1 MLQLQ
6 RASAGSGKTYTL
18 TKIYIRN
25 FLAKKVNNRY
35 RLRTEAEMRA
45 VHGRILAITFT
56 NKATNEMKQRIVTAL
71 ANLAGLYS
79 QEDEKI
85 DYLSDFIKE
94 FSATKKQVQQA
105 ALLGLNILLHGYS
118 DFQISTIDSF
128 FQSILRTLA
137 VETDRNES
145 YQIELDDNYLSQ
157 VGVDMTL
164 SEVNDNSSRKKSD
177 AKFWIQTLILDM
189 LRNGEGWNPFTKSK
203 NGLYA
208 ELVNFTNLFHSEVF
222 KENVEAELMKYLTSD
237 IDFMEV
243 YRELKRSH
251 KECHEEYKEAYLESR
266 KEILEMLNREG
277 CTFNSLN
284 GRYYGRLWRRESDS
298 DFTDL
303 PIGKVKFEF
312 GNSIMSLEGVDE
324 ENAKILSGSDKK
336 KADALQG
343 LASMLCD
350 HRDLMLEWEILDRFW
365 SATNGKLYYL
375 GLIKSIKE
383 NIRQFREENNIIPLS
398 ETNRILQGIINE
410 DDAPFIYER
419 VGTYIN
425 NYLIDEFQDT
435 SRLQWSNLCPLVS
448 ESLSHEEDYDNLIIG
463 DVKQSIYRFRNA
475 EPMLIQ
481 KDVPERFYCE
491 IRGESVD
498 ENTNWRSNR
507 EIVKFNNSFF
517 YRIAHTL
524 DYERGADES
533 DSTRLKISSLY
544 NNAIQKIKNIDKP
557 GYVEVNFIGDRAN
570 AYEEMGDLVHHLL
583 DKGYEQR
590 DIAFLVNNANHGVRL
605 IDALM
610 AYNADEKNVGK
621 TPISIISEQSLKI
634 SGSSAVKLVVAVL
647 QLIVKGNAKKGLK
660 SDNRRYRKV
669 EMDEFISSYN
679 YIYCNNPDLSATEI
693 IEHYFSDDS
702 NIDVSDILKEVY
714 TVALPALVENIII
727 KVVPEKLRQSDVA
740 FLSAFQDKV
749 LEYCQMYPTDI
760 ASFVRWWN
768 DIGADNSSIS
778 SPEDT
783 DAVQVMTIHK
793 SKGLEFKCVI
803 IPHADWSLDVTK
815 SSTIWVRPKL
825 PKNIEIT
832 DMPPYLPIEMNNAL
846 KDTLY
851 NDDYEQEFDRIIVDQ
866 LNKTYVAFTRAVNEL
881 YIYAPSTKKADT
893 TRIGDYL
900 KRIVPQMYDTK
911 LLDPSEIEFTVK
923 ENDIIIDDSGE
934 LLTYRMGGVTPE
946 DVRKSKDKSDES
958 KSDES
963 ESDDKEKIADYHVN
977 TKTKLLMTDSEK
989 DAEDDNEVS
998 LDNAAEKESKE
1009 SRRRG
1014 RLLHS
1019 IMEQVIVADDLPA
1032 AIRRMKIVGRLK
1044 GKDAD
1049 EVEAFLKAKM
1059 ADEKVAKWFDKDLD
1073 VITERTILCSDDKNR
1088 RPDRI
1093 VVSKEGDLEV
1103 IDYKFGEQLNDN
1115 YNTQQVRRYIKL
1127 LREIKAEDGSPKY
1140 RSVRGYLWYVS
1151 LGIVKPVDSNI
1162 TKRNTDR

>member
-35 RLRTEAEMRA
+35 RLRTEPEMRA

-79 QEDEKI
+79 QDDEKI
-85 DYLSDFIKE
+85 DYLSDFITE
-94 FSATKKQVQQA
+94 FSATKEQVQQA

-118 DFQISTIDSF
+118 DFQISTIDAF

-145 YQIELDDNYLSQ
+145 YQIELDDKYLSQ

-164 SEVNDNSSRKKSD
+164 SEVNDNTGRKKSY
-177 AKFWIQTLILDM
+177 AKFWIQSLILDM
-189 LRNGEGWNPFTKSK
+189 LRDGEGWNPFKKSK

-222 KENVEAELMKYLTSD
+222 KENVEAELMEYLTSD
-237 IDFMEV
+237 VDYMKV
-243 YRELKRSH
+243 YSKLKKSH
-251 KECHEEYKEAYLESR
+251 KDCHEEYKEAYSESR
-266 KEILEMLNREG
+266 TAILEMLKNEG
-277 CTFNSLN
+277 CDFNSLN
-284 GRYYGRLWRRESDS
+284 SKNYGGLWRRQSDS
-298 DFTDL
+298 DFSDV
-303 PIGKVKFEF
+303 PIGKVKFGF
-312 GNSIMSLEGVDE
+312 GKSIMSLEGVDE
-324 ENAKILSGSDKK
+324 EDGVVLLKDYKE

-343 LASMLCD
+343 LAYMLCE

-398 ETNRILQGIINE
+398 ETNRILQGIVNE

-425 NYLIDEFQDT
+425 YYLIDEFQDT

-481 KDVPERFYCE
+481 NDVPERFDCE

-517 YRIAHTL
+517 HRIAHTL
-524 DYERGADES
+524 DCERGADKS

-544 NNAIQKIKNIDKP
+544 SNAIQKIKNIDKP
-557 GYVEVNFIGDRAN
+557 GYVEVNFMGHNAN
-570 AYEEMGDLVHHLL
+570 AYDEMGDLVHRLL
-583 DKGYEQR
+583 DKGYAQK
-590 DIAFLVNNANHGVRL
+590 DIAFLVSNGDHGVAL

-610 AYNADEKNVGK
+610 AYNADEKNAGK
-621 TPISIISEQSLKI
+621 TPISVISEESLKI
-634 SGSSAVKLVVAVL
+634 SSSSAVKLVVAVL
-647 QLIVKGNAKKGLK
+647 QLIVKGNAKKGVK
-660 SDNRRYRKV
+660 TDDRRNSKV

-693 IEHYFSDDS
+693 IERYFSDDS
-702 NIDVSDILKEVY
+702 NIDVSDILKEVH

-740 FLSAFQDKV
+740 FLAAFQDEV
-749 LEYCQMYPTDI
+749 LEYCQMYPADI

-768 DIGADNSSIS
+768 DTGAKKSSIF

-783 DAVQVMTIHK
+783 DAVQIMTIHK

-803 IPHADWSLDVTK
+803 IPYADWSLDVTK
-815 SSTIWVRPKL
+815 PSTIWVRPKL
-825 PKNIEIT
+825 PDNVEISG
-832 DMPPYLPIEMNNAL
+832 MPPYLPIGMNNAL

-851 NDDYEQEFDRIIVDQ
+851 NDDYEQEFDRIVVDQ

-881 YIYAPSTKKADT
+881 YIYAQSTKKAEST
-893 TRIGDYL
+893 LIGDYL

-946 DVRKSKDKSDES
+946 DVKKFKD

-977 TKTKLLMTDSEK
+977 TKTELLVTDSEK
-989 DAEDDNEVS
+989 DAEDDNEVRS
-998 LDNAAEKESKE
+998 DNASEKESKE

-1032 AIRRMKIVGRLK
+1032 AIRRMKIAGRLK
-1044 GKDAD
+1044 GNDAD

-1151 LGIVKPVDSNI
+1151 LGVIKEI
-1162 TKRNTDR
+1162 KLGKTKE

>member
-35 RLRTEAEMRA
+35 RLRTEPEMRA

-79 QEDEKI
+79 QDDEKI
-85 DYLSDFIKE
+85 DYLSDFIEE
-94 FSATKKQVQQA
+94 FSATKEQVQQA

-118 DFQISTIDSF
+118 DFQISTIDAF

-145 YQIELDDNYLSQ
+145 YQIELDDKYLSQ

-164 SEVNDNSSRKKSD
+164 SEVNDNTDRKKSY
-177 AKFWIQTLILDM
+177 AKFWIQSLILDM
-189 LRNGEGWNPFTKSK
+189 LRDGEGWNPFKKSK

-222 KENVEAELMKYLTSD
+222 KENVEAELMEYLTSD
-237 IDFMEV
+237 VDYMKV
-243 YRELKRSH
+243 YSKLKKSH
-251 KECHEEYKEAYLESR
+251 KDCHEEYKEAYSESR
-266 KEILEMLNREG
+266 TAILEMLKNEG
-277 CTFNSLN
+277 CDFNSLN
-284 GRYYGRLWRRESDS
+284 SKNYGGLWRRQSDS
-298 DFTDL
+298 DFSDV
-303 PIGKVKFEF
+303 PIGKVKFGF
-312 GNSIMSLEGVDE
+312 GKSIMSLEGVDKE
-324 ENAKILSGSDKK
+324 DGVVLLKDYKE

-343 LASMLCD
+343 LAYMLCE

-425 NYLIDEFQDT
+425 YYLIDEFQDT

-481 KDVPERFYCE
+481 NDVPERFDCE

-517 YRIAHTL
+517 HRIAHTL
-524 DYERGADES
+524 DGERGADKT

-544 NNAIQKIKNIDKP
+544 SNAIQKIKNIDKP
-557 GYVEVNFIGDRAN
+557 GYVEVNFMGHNAN
-570 AYEEMGDLVHHLL
+570 AYDEMGDLVHRLL
-583 DKGYEQR
+583 DKGYAQK
-590 DIAFLVNNANHGVRL
+590 DIAFLVSNGDHGVAL

-610 AYNADEKNVGK
+610 AYNADEKNAGK
-621 TPISIISEQSLKI
+621 TPISVISEESLKI
-634 SGSSAVKLVVAVL
+634 SSSSAVKLVVAVL
-647 QLIVKGNAKKGLK
+647 QLIVKGNAKKGVK
-660 SDNRRYRKV
+660 TDDRRNSKV

-693 IEHYFSDDS
+693 IERYFSDES
-702 NIDVSDILKEVY
+702 NINVSDILKEVH

-740 FLSAFQDKV
+740 FLAAFQDEV
-749 LEYCQMYPTDI
+749 LEYCQMYPADI

-768 DIGADNSSIS
+768 DTGAKKSSIS

-783 DAVQVMTIHK
+783 DAVQIMTIHK

-803 IPHADWSLDVTK
+803 IPYADWSLDVTK
-815 SSTIWVRPKL
+815 PSTIWVRPKL
-825 PKNIEIT
+825 PDNVEISG
-832 DMPPYLPIEMNNAL
+832 MPPYLPIGMNNAL

-851 NDDYEQEFDRIIVDQ
+851 NDDYEQEFDRIVVDQ

-881 YIYAPSTKKADT
+881 YIYAQSTKKAEST
-893 TRIGDYL
+893 LIGDYL

-911 LLDPSEIEFTVK
+911 LLDPSEIEFTIK

-946 DVRKSKDKSDES
+946 DVRKFKD

-977 TKTKLLMTDSEK
+977 TKTELLVTDSEK
-989 DAEDDNEVS
+989 DAEDDNEVRS
-998 LDNAAEKESKE
+998 DNASEKESKE

-1032 AIRRMKIVGRLK
+1032 AIRRMKIAGRLK

-1059 ADEKVAKWFDKDLD
+1059 ADDKVAKWFDKDLD

-1151 LGIVKPVDSNI
+1151 LGIVKEI
-1162 TKRNTDR
+1162 KLGKTKE

>member
-35 RLRTEAEMRA
+35 RLRTEPEMRA

-79 QEDEKI
+79 QDDEKI
-85 DYLSDFIKE
+85 DYLSDFIEE
-94 FSATKKQVQQA
+94 FSATKEQVQQA

-118 DFQISTIDSF
+118 DFQISTIDAF

-145 YQIELDDNYLSQ
+145 YQIELDDKYLSQ

-164 SEVNDNSSRKKSD
+164 SEVNDNTDRKKSY
-177 AKFWIQTLILDM
+177 AKFWIQSLILDM
-189 LRNGEGWNPFTKSK
+189 LRDGEGWNPFKKSK

-222 KENVEAELMKYLTSD
+222 KENVEAELMEYLTSD
-237 IDFMEV
+237 VDYMKV
-243 YRELKRSH
+243 YSKLKKSH
-251 KECHEEYKEAYLESR
+251 KDCHEEYKEAYSESR
-266 KEILEMLNREG
+266 TAILEMLKNEG
-277 CTFNSLN
+277 CDFNSLN
-284 GRYYGRLWRRESDS
+284 SKNYGGLWRRQSDS
-298 DFTDL
+298 DFSDV
-303 PIGKVKFEF
+303 PIGKVKFGF
-312 GNSIMSLEGVDE
+312 GKSIMSLEGVDE
-324 ENAKILSGSDKK
+324 EDGVVLLKDYKE

-343 LASMLCD
+343 LAYMLCE

-425 NYLIDEFQDT
+425 YYLIDEFQDT

-481 KDVPERFYCE
+481 NDVPERFDCE

-517 YRIAHTL
+517 HRIAHTL
-524 DYERGADES
+524 DCERGAGKS

-544 NNAIQKIKNIDKP
+544 SNAIQKIKNIDKP
-557 GYVEVNFIGDRAN
+557 GYVEVNFMGHNAN
-570 AYEEMGDLVHHLL
+570 AYDEMGDLVHRLL
-583 DKGYEQR
+583 DKGYAQK
-590 DIAFLVNNANHGVRL
+590 DIAFLVSNGDHGVAL

-610 AYNADEKNVGK
+610 AYNADEKNAGK
-621 TPISIISEQSLKI
+621 TPISVISEESLKI
-634 SGSSAVKLVVAVL
+634 SSSSAVKLVVAVL
-647 QLIVKGNAKKGLK
+647 QLIVKGNAKKGVK
-660 SDNRRYRKV
+660 TDDRRNSKV

-693 IEHYFSDDS
+693 IERYFSDES
-702 NIDVSDILKEVY
+702 NINVSDILKEVH

-740 FLSAFQDKV
+740 FLAAFQDEV
-749 LEYCQMYPTDI
+749 LEYCQMYPADI

-768 DIGADNSSIS
+768 DTGAKKSSIS

-783 DAVQVMTIHK
+783 DAVQIMTIHK

-803 IPHADWSLDVTK
+803 IPYADWSLDVTK
-815 SSTIWVRPKL
+815 PSTIWVRPKL
-825 PKNIEIT
+825 PDNVEISG
-832 DMPPYLPIEMNNAL
+832 MPPYLPIGMNNAL

-851 NDDYEQEFDRIIVDQ
+851 NDDYEQEFDRIVVDQ

-881 YIYAPSTKKADT
+881 YIYAQSTKKAEST
-893 TRIGDYL
+893 LIGDYL
-900 KRIVPQMYDTK
+900 KRIVPQMYETK

-923 ENDIIIDDSGE
+923 KEDIVIDDSGE

-946 DVRKSKDKSDES
+946 DVRKFKD

-963 ESDDKEKIADYHVN
+963 ESDDKEKIADYHVY
-977 TKTKLLMTDSEK
+977 TKTELLMTDSEK
-989 DAEDDNEVS
+989 DAEDDNEVRS
-998 LDNAAEKESKE
+998 DNASEKESKE

-1032 AIRRMKIVGRLK
+1032 AIRRMKIAGRLK

-1127 LREIKAEDGSPKY
+1127 LKEIKAEDGSPKY

-1151 LGIVKPVDSNI
+1151 LGVIKEI
-1162 TKRNTDR
+1162 KLGKTKE

>member
-35 RLRTEAEMRA
+35 RLRTEPEMRA

-79 QEDEKI
+79 QDDEKI
-85 DYLSDFIKE
+85 DYLSDFITE
-94 FSATKKQVQQA
+94 FSATKEQVQQA

-118 DFQISTIDSF
+118 DFQISTIDAF

-145 YQIELDDNYLSQ
+145 YQIELDDKYLSQ

-164 SEVNDNSSRKKSD
+164 SEVNDNTDRKKSY
-177 AKFWIQTLILDM
+177 AKFWIQSLILDM
-189 LRNGEGWNPFTKSK
+189 LRDGEGWNPFKKSK

-222 KENVEAELMKYLTSD
+222 KENVEAELMEYLTSD
-237 IDFMEV
+237 VDYMKV
-243 YRELKRSH
+243 YSKLKKSH
-251 KECHEEYKEAYLESR
+251 KDCHEEYKEAYSESR
-266 KEILEMLNREG
+266 TAILEMLKNEG
-277 CTFNSLN
+277 CDFNSLN
-284 GRYYGRLWRRESDS
+284 SKNYGGLWRRQSDS
-298 DFTDL
+298 DFSDV
-303 PIGKVKFEF
+303 PIGKVKFGF
-312 GNSIMSLEGVDE
+312 GKSIMSLEGVDE
-324 ENAKILSGSDKK
+324 EDGVVLLKDYKE

-343 LASMLCD
+343 LAYMLCE

-383 NIRQFREENNIIPLS
+383 NIRQFREENNMIPLS

-425 NYLIDEFQDT
+425 YYLIDEFQDT

-481 KDVPERFYCE
+481 NDVPERFDCE

-517 YRIAHTL
+517 HRIAHTL
-524 DYERGADES
+524 DCERGADKS

-544 NNAIQKIKNIDKP
+544 SNAIQKIKNIDKP
-557 GYVEVNFIGDRAN
+557 GYVEVNFMGYNAN
-570 AYEEMGDLVHHLL
+570 AYDEMGDLVHRLL
-583 DKGYEQR
+583 NKGYAQK
-590 DIAFLVNNANHGVRL
+590 DIAFLVSNGDHGVAL

-610 AYNADEKNVGK
+610 AYNADEKNAGK
-621 TPISIISEQSLKI
+621 TPISVISEESLKI
-634 SGSSAVKLVVAVL
+634 SSSSAVKLVVAVL
-647 QLIVKGNAKKGLK
+647 QLIVKGNAKKGVK
-660 SDNRRYRKV
+660 TDDRRNSKV

-693 IEHYFSDDS
+693 IERYFSDES
-702 NIDVSDILKEVY
+702 NINVSDILKEVH

-740 FLSAFQDKV
+740 FLAAFQDEV
-749 LEYCQMYPTDI
+749 LEYCQMYPADI

-768 DIGADNSSIS
+768 DTGAKKSSIS

-783 DAVQVMTIHK
+783 DAVQIMTIHK

-803 IPHADWSLDVTK
+803 IPYADWSLDVTK
-815 SSTIWVRPKL
+815 PSTIWVRPKL
-825 PKNIEIT
+825 PDNVEISG
-832 DMPPYLPIEMNNAL
+832 MPPYLPIGMNNAL

-851 NDDYEQEFDRIIVDQ
+851 NDDYEQEFDRIVVDQ

-881 YIYAPSTKKADT
+881 YIYAQSTKKAEST
-893 TRIGDYL
+893 LIGDYL

-946 DVRKSKDKSDES
+946 DVRKFKD

-977 TKTKLLMTDSEK
+977 TKTELLVTDSEK
-989 DAEDDNEVS
+989 DAEDDNEVRS
-998 LDNAAEKESKE
+998 DNASEKESKE

-1032 AIRRMKIVGRLK
+1032 AIRRMKIAGRLK
-1044 GKDAD
+1044 GNDAD

-1059 ADEKVAKWFDKDLD
+1059 ADDKVAKWFDKDLD

-1151 LGIVKPVDSNI
+1151 LGIVKEI
-1162 TKRNTDR
+1162 KLGKTKE

>member
-35 RLRTEAEMRA
+35 RLRTEPEMRA

-79 QEDEKI
+79 QDDEKI
-85 DYLSDFIKE
+85 DYLSDFIEE
-94 FSATKKQVQQA
+94 FSATKEQVQQA

-118 DFQISTIDSF
+118 DFQISTIDAF

-145 YQIELDDNYLSQ
+145 YQIELDDKYLSQ

-164 SEVNDNSSRKKSD
+164 SEVNDNTDRKKSY
-177 AKFWIQTLILDM
+177 AKFWIQSLILDM
-189 LRNGEGWNPFTKSK
+189 LRDGEGWNPFKKSK

-222 KENVEAELMKYLTSD
+222 KENVEAELMEYLTSD
-237 IDFMEV
+237 VDYMKV
-243 YRELKRSH
+243 YSKLKKSH
-251 KECHEEYKEAYLESR
+251 KDCHEEYKEAYSESR
-266 KEILEMLNREG
+266 TAILEMLKNEG
-277 CTFNSLN
+277 CDFNSLN
-284 GRYYGRLWRRESDS
+284 SKNYGGLWRRQSDS
-298 DFTDL
+298 DFSDV
-303 PIGKVKFEF
+303 PIGKVKFGF
-312 GNSIMSLEGVDE
+312 GKSIMSLEGVDE
-324 ENAKILSGSDKK
+324 EDGVVLLKDYKE

-343 LASMLCD
+343 LAYMLCE

-383 NIRQFREENNIIPLS
+383 NIRQFREENNMIPLS

-425 NYLIDEFQDT
+425 YYLIDEFQDT

-481 KDVPERFYCE
+481 NDVPERFDCE

-517 YRIAHTL
+517 HRIAHTL
-524 DYERGADES
+524 DCERGADKS

-544 NNAIQKIKNIDKP
+544 SNAIQKIKNIDKP
-557 GYVEVNFIGDRAN
+557 GYVEVNFMGHNAN
-570 AYEEMGDLVHHLL
+570 AYDEMGDLVHRLL
-583 DKGYEQR
+583 DKGYAQK
-590 DIAFLVNNANHGVRL
+590 DIAFLVSNGDHGVAL

-610 AYNADEKNVGK
+610 AYNADEKNAGK
-621 TPISIISEQSLKI
+621 TPISVISEESLKI
-634 SGSSAVKLVVAVL
+634 SSSSAVKLVVAVL
-647 QLIVKGNAKKGLK
+647 QLIVKGNAKKGVK
-660 SDNRRYRKV
+660 TDDRRNSKV

-693 IEHYFSDDS
+693 IERYFSDDS
-702 NIDVSDILKEVY
+702 NIDVSDILKEVH

-740 FLSAFQDKV
+740 FLAAFQDEV
-749 LEYCQMYPTDI
+749 LEYCQMYPADI

-768 DIGADNSSIS
+768 DTGAKKSSIS

-783 DAVQVMTIHK
+783 DAVQIMTIHK

-803 IPHADWSLDVTK
+803 IPYADWSLDVTK
-815 SSTIWVRPKL
+815 PSTIWVRPKL
-825 PKNIEIT
+825 PDNVEISG
-832 DMPPYLPIEMNNAL
+832 MPPYLPIGMNNAL

-851 NDDYEQEFDRIIVDQ
+851 NDDYEQEFDRIVVDQ

-881 YIYAPSTKKADT
+881 YIYAQSTKKAEST
-893 TRIGDYL
+893 LIGDYL

-946 DVRKSKDKSDES
+946 DVKKFKD

-977 TKTKLLMTDSEK
+977 TKTELLVTDSEK
-989 DAEDDNEVS
+989 DAEDDNEVRS
-998 LDNAAEKESKE
+998 DNASEKESKE

-1032 AIRRMKIVGRLK
+1032 AIRRMKIAGRLK
-1044 GKDAD
+1044 GNDAD

-1059 ADEKVAKWFDKDLD
+1059 ADDKVAKWFDKDLD

-1151 LGIVKPVDSNI
+1151 LGIVKEI
-1162 TKRNTDR
+1162 KLGKTKE

>member
-35 RLRTEAEMRA
+35 RLRTEPEMRA

-79 QEDEKI
+79 QDDEKI
-85 DYLSDFIKE
+85 DYLSDFIEE
-94 FSATKKQVQQA
+94 FSATKEQVQQA

-118 DFQISTIDSF
+118 DFQISTIDAF

-145 YQIELDDNYLSQ
+145 YQIELDDKYLSQ

-164 SEVNDNSSRKKSD
+164 SEVNDNTGRKKSY
-177 AKFWIQTLILDM
+177 AKFWIQSLILDM
-189 LRNGEGWNPFTKSK
+189 LRDGEGWNPFKKSK

-222 KENVEAELMKYLTSD
+222 KENVEAELMEYLTSD
-237 IDFMEV
+237 VDYMKV
-243 YRELKRSH
+243 YSKLKKSH
-251 KECHEEYKEAYLESR
+251 KDCHKEYKEAYSESR
-266 KEILEMLNREG
+266 TAILEMLKNEG
-277 CTFNSLN
+277 CDFNSLN
-284 GRYYGRLWRRESDS
+284 SKNYGGLWRRQSDS
-298 DFTDL
+298 DFSDV
-303 PIGKVKFEF
+303 PIGKVKFGF
-312 GNSIMSLEGVDE
+312 GSSIMSLEGVDE
-324 ENAKILSGSDKK
+324 EDVVVLLKDYKE

-343 LASMLCD
+343 LAYMLCE

-425 NYLIDEFQDT
+425 YYLIDEFQDT

-448 ESLSHEEDYDNLIIG
+448 ESLSHEDDYDNLIIG

-481 KDVPERFYCE
+481 NDVPERFDCE

-517 YRIAHTL
+517 HGIAHTL
-524 DYERGADES
+524 DCERGADKS

-544 NNAIQKIKNIDKP
+544 SNAIQKIKNIDKP
-557 GYVEVNFIGDRAN
+557 GYVEVNFMGHNAN
-570 AYEEMGDLVHHLL
+570 AYDEMGDLVHRLL
-583 DKGYEQR
+583 DKGYAQK
-590 DIAFLVNNANHGVRL
+590 DIAFLVSNGDHGVAL

-610 AYNADEKNVGK
+610 AYNADEKNAGK
-621 TPISIISEQSLKI
+621 TPISVISEESLKI
-634 SGSSAVKLVVAVL
+634 SSSSAVKLVVAVL
-647 QLIVKGNAKKGLK
+647 QLIVKGNAKKGVNT
-660 SDNRRYRKV
+660 DDRRNSKV

-693 IEHYFSDDS
+693 IERYFSDDS
-702 NIDVSDILKEVY
+702 NIDVSDILKEVH

-740 FLSAFQDKV
+740 FLAAFQDEV
-749 LEYCQMYPTDI
+749 LEYCQMYPADI

-768 DIGADNSSIS
+768 DTGAKKSSIS

-783 DAVQVMTIHK
+783 DAVQIMTIHK

-803 IPHADWSLDVTK
+803 IPYADWSLDVTK
-815 SSTIWVRPKL
+815 PSTIWVRPKL
-825 PKNIEIT
+825 PNDVEISG
-832 DMPPYLPIEMNNAL
+832 MPPYLPIGMNNAL
-846 KDTLY
+846 KGTLY
-851 NDDYEQEFDRIIVDQ
+851 NDDYEQEFDRIVVDQ

-881 YIYAPSTKKADT
+881 YIYAQSTKKAEST
-893 TRIGDYL
+893 LIGDYL

-923 ENDIIIDDSGE
+923 KEDIVIDDSGE

-946 DVRKSKDKSDES
+946 DVRKFKE

-977 TKTKLLMTDSEK
+977 TKTELLITDSEK
-989 DAEDDNEVS
+989 DAEDDNEIRS
-998 LDNAAEKESKE
+998 DNASEKESKE

-1032 AIRRMKIVGRLK
+1032 AIRRMKIAGRLK
-1044 GKDAD
+1044 GNDAD

-1059 ADEKVAKWFDKDLD
+1059 ADDKVAKWFDKDLD

-1151 LGIVKPVDSNI
+1151 LGIVKPVDTNV
-1162 TKRNTDR
+1162 TKSSIDK

>member
-35 RLRTEAEMRA
+35 RLRTEPEMRA

-79 QEDEKI
+79 QDDEKI
-85 DYLSDFIKE
+85 DYLSDFIEE
-94 FSATKKQVQQA
+94 FSATKEQVQQA

-118 DFQISTIDSF
+118 DFQISTIDAF

-145 YQIELDDNYLSQ
+145 YQIELDDKYLSQ

-164 SEVNDNSSRKKSD
+164 SEVNDNTGRKKSY
-177 AKFWIQTLILDM
+177 AKFWIQSLILDM
-189 LRNGEGWNPFTKSK
+189 LRNGEGWNPFKKSK

-222 KENVEAELMKYLTSD
+222 KENVEAELMEYLTSD
-237 IDFMEV
+237 VDYMKV
-243 YRELKRSH
+243 YSKLKKSH
-251 KECHEEYKEAYLESR
+251 KDCHEEYKEAYSESR
-266 KEILEMLNREG
+266 TAILEMLKNEG
-277 CTFNSLN
+277 CDFNSLN
-284 GRYYGRLWRRESDS
+284 SKNYGGLWRRQSDS
-298 DFTDL
+298 DFSDV
-303 PIGKVKFEF
+303 PIGKVKFGF
-312 GNSIMSLEGVDE
+312 GKSIMSLEGVDE
-324 ENAKILSGSDKK
+324 EDVVVLLKDYKE

-343 LASMLCD
+343 LAYMLCE

-425 NYLIDEFQDT
+425 YYLIDEFQDT

-481 KDVPERFYCE
+481 NDVPERFDCE

-517 YRIAHTL
+517 HGIAHTL
-524 DYERGADES
+524 DCERGADKS

-544 NNAIQKIKNIDKP
+544 SNAIQKIKNIDKP
-557 GYVEVNFIGDRAN
+557 GYVEVNFMGHNAN
-570 AYEEMGDLVHHLL
+570 AYDEMGDLVHRLL
-583 DKGYEQR
+583 DKGYAQK
-590 DIAFLVNNANHGVRL
+590 DIAFLVSNGDHGVAL

-610 AYNADEKNVGK
+610 AYNADEKNAGK
-621 TPISIISEQSLKI
+621 TPISVISEESLKI
-634 SGSSAVKLVVAVL
+634 SSSSAVKLVVAVL
-647 QLIVKGNAKKGLK
+647 QLIVKGNAKKGVK
-660 SDNRRYRKV
+660 TDDRRNSKV

-693 IEHYFSDDS
+693 IERYFSDDS
-702 NIDVSDILKEVY
+702 NIDVSDILKEVH

-727 KVVPEKLRQSDVA
+727 KVVPEELRQSDVA
-740 FLSAFQDKV
+740 FLAAFQDEV
-749 LEYCQMYPTDI
+749 LEYCQMYPADI

-768 DIGADNSSIS
+768 DTGAKKSSIS

-783 DAVQVMTIHK
+783 DAVQIMTIHK

-803 IPHADWSLDVTK
+803 IPYADWSLDVTK
-815 SSTIWVRPKL
+815 PSTIWVRPKL
-825 PKNIEIT
+825 PNDVEISG
-832 DMPPYLPIEMNNAL
+832 MPPYLPIGMNNAL
-846 KDTLY
+846 KGTLY
-851 NDDYEQEFDRIIVDQ
+851 NDDYEQEFDRIVVDQ

-881 YIYAPSTKKADT
+881 YIYAQSTKKAEST
-893 TRIGDYL
+893 LIGDYL

-923 ENDIIIDDSGE
+923 KEDIVIDDSGE

-946 DVRKSKDKSDES
+946 DVRKFKD

-977 TKTKLLMTDSEK
+977 TKTELLITDSEK
-989 DAEDDNEVS
+989 DAEDDNEIRS
-998 LDNAAEKESKE
+998 DNASEKESKE

-1032 AIRRMKIVGRLK
+1032 AIRRMKIAGRLK
-1044 GKDAD
+1044 GNDAD

-1151 LGIVKPVDSNI
+1151 LGVIKEI
-1162 TKRNTDR
+1162 KLGKTKE

>member
-35 RLRTEAEMRA
+35 RLRTEPEMRA

-79 QEDEKI
+79 QDDEKI
-85 DYLSDFIKE
+85 DYLSDFIEE
-94 FSATKKQVQQA
+94 FSATKEQVQQA

-118 DFQISTIDSF
+118 DFQISTIDAF

-145 YQIELDDNYLSQ
+145 YQIELDDKYLSQ

-164 SEVNDNSSRKKSD
+164 SEVNDNTDRKKSY
-177 AKFWIQTLILDM
+177 AKFWIQSLILDM
-189 LRNGEGWNPFTKSK
+189 LRDGEGWNPFKKSK

-222 KENVEAELMKYLTSD
+222 KENVEAELMEYLTSD
-237 IDFMEV
+237 VDYMKV
-243 YRELKRSH
+243 YSKLKKSH
-251 KECHEEYKEAYLESR
+251 KDCHEEYKEAYSESR
-266 KEILEMLNREG
+266 TAILEMLKNEG
-277 CTFNSLN
+277 CDFNSLN
-284 GRYYGRLWRRESDS
+284 SKNYGGLWRRQSDS
-298 DFTDL
+298 DFSDV
-303 PIGKVKFEF
+303 PIGKVKFGF
-312 GNSIMSLEGVDE
+312 GKSIMSLEGVDE
-324 ENAKILSGSDKK
+324 EDGVVLLKDYKE
-336 KADALQG
+336 KADVLQG
-343 LASMLCD
+343 LAYMLCE

-383 NIRQFREENNIIPLS
+383 NIRQFREENNMIPLS

-425 NYLIDEFQDT
+425 YYLIDEFQDT

-481 KDVPERFYCE
+481 NDVPERFDCE

-517 YRIAHTL
+517 HRIAHTL
-524 DYERGADES
+524 DCERGADKS

-544 NNAIQKIKNIDKP
+544 SNAIQKIKNIDKP
-557 GYVEVNFIGDRAN
+557 GYVEVNFMGYNAN
-570 AYEEMGDLVHHLL
+570 AYDEMGDLVHRLL
-583 DKGYEQR
+583 DKGYAQK
-590 DIAFLVNNANHGVRL
+590 DIAFLVSNGDHGVAL

-610 AYNADEKNVGK
+610 AYNADEKNAGK
-621 TPISIISEQSLKI
+621 TPISVISEESLKI
-634 SGSSAVKLVVAVL
+634 SSSSAVKLVVAVL
-647 QLIVKGNAKKGLK
+647 QLIVKGNAKKGVK
-660 SDNRRYRKV
+660 TDDRRNSKV

-693 IEHYFSDDS
+693 IERYFSDDS
-702 NIDVSDILKEVY
+702 NIDVSDLLKEVH

-727 KVVPEKLRQSDVA
+727 KVVPKKLRQSDVA
-740 FLSAFQDKV
+740 FLAAFQDEV
-749 LEYCQMYPTDI
+749 LEYCQMYPADI
-760 ASFVRWWN
+760 ASFVRWWS
-768 DIGADNSSIS
+768 DTGAKKSSIS

-783 DAVQVMTIHK
+783 DAVQIMTIHK

-803 IPHADWSLDVTK
+803 IPYADWSLNVTK
-815 SSTIWVRPKL
+815 PSTIWVRPKL
-825 PKNIEIT
+825 PDNVEISG
-832 DMPPYLPIEMNNAL
+832 MPPYLPIGMNNAL

-851 NDDYEQEFDRIIVDQ
+851 NDDYEHEFDRIVVDQ

-881 YIYAPSTKKADT
+881 YIYAQSTKKAEST
-893 TRIGDYL
+893 LIGDYL

-946 DVRKSKDKSDES
+946 DVKKFKD

-977 TKTKLLMTDSEK
+977 TKTELLVTDSEK
-989 DAEDDNEVS
+989 DAEDDNEVRS
-998 LDNAAEKESKE
+998 DNAAEKESKE

-1032 AIRRMKIVGRLK
+1032 AIRRMKIAGRLK
-1044 GKDAD
+1044 GNDAD

-1151 LGIVKPVDSNI
+1151 LGIVKEI
-1162 TKRNTDR
+1162 KLGKTKE

>member
-35 RLRTEAEMRA
+35 RLRTEPEMRA

-79 QEDEKI
+79 QDDEKI
-85 DYLSDFIKE
+85 DYLSDFIEE
-94 FSATKKQVQQA
+94 FSATKEQVQQA

-118 DFQISTIDSF
+118 DFQISTIDAF

-145 YQIELDDNYLSQ
+145 YQIELDDKYLSQ

-164 SEVNDNSSRKKSD
+164 SEVNDNTDRKKSY
-177 AKFWIQTLILDM
+177 AKFWIQSLILDM
-189 LRNGEGWNPFTKSK
+189 LRNGEGWNPFKKSK

-222 KENVEAELMKYLTSD
+222 KENVEAELMEYLTSD
-237 IDFMEV
+237 VDYMKV
-243 YRELKRSH
+243 YSKLKKSH
-251 KECHEEYKEAYLESR
+251 KDCHEEYKEAYSESR
-266 KEILEMLNREG
+266 TAILEMLKNEG
-277 CTFNSLN
+277 CDFNSLN
-284 GRYYGRLWRRESDS
+284 SKNYGGLWRRQSDS
-298 DFTDL
+298 DFSDV
-303 PIGKVKFEF
+303 PIGKVKFGF
-312 GNSIMSLEGVDE
+312 GSSIMSLEGVDE
-324 ENAKILSGSDKK
+324 EDVVVLLKDYKE

-343 LASMLCD
+343 LAYMLCE

-425 NYLIDEFQDT
+425 YYLIDEFQDT

-448 ESLSHEEDYDNLIIG
+448 ESLSHEDDYDNLIIG

-481 KDVPERFYCE
+481 NDVPERFDCE

-517 YRIAHTL
+517 HGIAHTL
-524 DYERGADES
+524 DCERGADKS

-544 NNAIQKIKNIDKP
+544 SNAIQNIDKP
-557 GYVEVNFIGDRAN
+557 GYVEVNFMGHNAN
-570 AYEEMGDLVHHLL
+570 AYDEMGDLVYRLL
-583 DKGYEQR
+583 DKGYAQK
-590 DIAFLVNNANHGVRL
+590 DIAFLVSNGDHGVAL

-610 AYNADEKNVGK
+610 AYNADEKNAGK
-621 TPISIISEQSLKI
+621 TPISVISEESLKI
-634 SGSSAVKLVVAVL
+634 SSSSAVKLVVAVL
-647 QLIVKGNAKKGLK
+647 QLIVKGNAKKGVK
-660 SDNRRYRKV
+660 TDDRRNSKV

-693 IEHYFSDDS
+693 IERYFSDES
-702 NIDVSDILKEVY
+702 NIDVSDILKEVH

-740 FLSAFQDKV
+740 FLAAFQDEV
-749 LEYCQMYPTDI
+749 LEYCQMYPADI

-768 DIGADNSSIS
+768 DTGAKKSSIS

-783 DAVQVMTIHK
+783 DAVQIMTIHK

-803 IPHADWSLDVTK
+803 IPYADWSLDVTK
-815 SSTIWVRPKL
+815 PSTIWVRPKL
-825 PKNIEIT
+825 PNDVEISG
-832 DMPPYLPIEMNNAL
+832 MPPYLPIGMNNAL
-846 KDTLY
+846 KGTLY
-851 NDDYEQEFDRIIVDQ
+851 NDDYEQEFDRIVVDQ

-881 YIYAPSTKKADT
+881 YIYAQSTKKAEST
-893 TRIGDYL
+893 LIGDYL

-923 ENDIIIDDSGE
+923 KEDIVIDDSGE

-946 DVRKSKDKSDES
+946 DVRKFKD

-977 TKTKLLMTDSEK
+977 TKTELLITDSEK
-989 DAEDDNEVS
+989 DAEDDNEIRS
-998 LDNAAEKESKE
+998 DNASEKESKE

-1032 AIRRMKIVGRLK
+1032 AIRRMKIAGRLK

-1151 LGIVKPVDSNI
+1151 LDVIKEIKLDS
-1162 TKRNTDR
+1162 TKE

>member
-35 RLRTEAEMRA
+35 RLRTEPEMRA

-79 QEDEKI
+79 QDDEKI
-85 DYLSDFIKE
+85 DYLSDFIEE
-94 FSATKKQVQQA
+94 FSATKEQVQQA

-118 DFQISTIDSF
+118 DFQISTIDAF

-145 YQIELDDNYLSQ
+145 YQIELDDKYLSQ

-164 SEVNDNSSRKKSD
+164 SEVNDNTDRKKSY
-177 AKFWIQTLILDM
+177 AKFWIQSLILDM
-189 LRNGEGWNPFTKSK
+189 LRDGEGWNPFKKSK

-222 KENVEAELMKYLTSD
+222 KENVEAELMEYLTSD
-237 IDFMEV
+237 VDFMEV
-243 YRELKRSH
+243 YRELKQ
-251 KECHEEYKEAYLESR
+251 KQKDCYKDYKKAYSESR
-266 KEILEMLNREG
+266 TAILEMLKNEG
-277 CTFNSLN
+277 CDFNSLN
-284 GRYYGRLWRRESDS
+284 SKNYGGLWRRQSDS
-298 DFTDL
+298 DFSDV
-303 PIGKVKFEF
+303 PIGKVKFGF
-312 GNSIMSLEGVDE
+312 GKSIMSLEGVDE
-324 ENAKILSGSDKK
+324 EDVVVLLKDYKE

-343 LASMLCD
+343 LAYMLCE

-383 NIRQFREENNIIPLS
+383 NIRQFREENNMIPLS

-425 NYLIDEFQDT
+425 YYLIDEFQDT

-481 KDVPERFYCE
+481 NDVPERFDCE

-517 YRIAHTL
+517 HRIAHTL
-524 DYERGADES
+524 DCERGADKS

-544 NNAIQKIKNIDKP
+544 SNAIQKIKNIDKP
-557 GYVEVNFIGDRAN
+557 GYVEVNFMGHNAN
-570 AYEEMGDLVHHLL
+570 AYDEMGDLVHRLL
-583 DKGYEQR
+583 DKGYAQK
-590 DIAFLVNNANHGVRL
+590 DIAFLVSNGDHGVAL

-610 AYNADEKNVGK
+610 AYNADEKNAGK
-621 TPISIISEQSLKI
+621 TPISVISEESLKI
-634 SGSSAVKLVVAVL
+634 SSSSAVKLVVAVL
-647 QLIVKGNAKKGLK
+647 QLIVKGNAKKGVK
-660 SDNRRYRKV
+660 TDDRRNSKV

-693 IEHYFSDDS
+693 IERYFSDDS
-702 NIDVSDILKEVY
+702 NIDVSDLLKEVH

-740 FLSAFQDKV
+740 FLAAFQDEV
-749 LEYCQMYPTDI
+749 LEYCQMYPADI

-768 DIGADNSSIS
+768 DTGAKKSSIS

-783 DAVQVMTIHK
+783 DAVQIMTIHK

-803 IPHADWSLDVTK
+803 IPYADWSLDVTK
-815 SSTIWVRPKL
+815 PSTIWARPKL
-825 PKNIEIT
+825 PDNVEISG
-832 DMPPYLPIEMNNAL
+832 MPPYLPIGMNNAL

-851 NDDYEQEFDRIIVDQ
+851 NDDYEHEFDRIVVDQ

-881 YIYAPSTKKADT
+881 YIYAQSTKKAEST
-893 TRIGDYL
+893 LIGDYL

-946 DVRKSKDKSDES
+946 DVRQFKD

-977 TKTKLLMTDSEK
+977 TKTELLVTDSEK
-989 DAEDDNEVS
+989 DAEDDNEVRS
-998 LDNAAEKESKE
+998 DNAAEKESKE

-1032 AIRRMKIVGRLK
+1032 AIRRMKIAGRLK

-1151 LGIVKPVDSNI
+1151 LGIVKEI
-1162 TKRNTDR
+1162 KLGKTKE

>member
-35 RLRTEAEMRA
+35 RLRTEPEMRA

-79 QEDEKI
+79 QDDEKI
-85 DYLSDFIKE
+85 DYLSDFIEE
-94 FSATKKQVQQA
+94 FSATKEQVQQA

-118 DFQISTIDSF
+118 DFQISTIDAF

-145 YQIELDDNYLSQ
+145 YQIELDDKYLSQ

-164 SEVNDNSSRKKSD
+164 SEVNDNTGRKKSY
-177 AKFWIQTLILDM
+177 AKFWIQSLILDM
-189 LRNGEGWNPFTKSK
+189 LRDGEGWNPFKKSK

-222 KENVEAELMKYLTSD
+222 KENVEAELMEYLTSD
-237 IDFMEV
+237 VDYMKV
-243 YRELKRSH
+243 YSKLKKSH
-251 KECHEEYKEAYLESR
+251 KDCHEEYKEAYSESR
-266 KEILEMLNREG
+266 TAILEMLKNEG
-277 CTFNSLN
+277 CDFNSLN
-284 GRYYGRLWRRESDS
+284 SKNYGGLWRRQSDS
-298 DFTDL
+298 DFSDV
-303 PIGKVKFEF
+303 PIGKVKFGF
-312 GNSIMSLEGVDE
+312 GKSIMSLEGVDE
-324 ENAKILSGSDKK
+324 EDGVVLLKDYKE

-425 NYLIDEFQDT
+425 YYLIDEFQDT

-481 KDVPERFYCE
+481 NDVPERFDCE

-517 YRIAHTL
+517 HGIAHTL
-524 DYERGADES
+524 DCERGADKS

-544 NNAIQKIKNIDKP
+544 SNAIQKIKNIDKP
-557 GYVEVNFIGDRAN
+557 GYVEVNFMGHNAN
-570 AYEEMGDLVHHLL
+570 AYDEMGDLVHRLL
-583 DKGYEQR
+583 DKGYAQK
-590 DIAFLVNNANHGVRL
+590 DIAFLVSNGDHGVAL

-610 AYNADEKNVGK
+610 AYNADEKNAGK
-621 TPISIISEQSLKI
+621 TPISVISEESLKI
-634 SGSSAVKLVVAVL
+634 SSSSAVKLVVAVL
-647 QLIVKGNAKKGLK
+647 QLIVKGNAKKGVK
-660 SDNRRYRKV
+660 TDDSRNSKV

-693 IEHYFSDDS
+693 IERYFSDES
-702 NIDVSDILKEVY
+702 NINVSDILKEVH

-740 FLSAFQDKV
+740 FLAAFQDEV
-749 LEYCQMYPTDI
+749 LEYCQMYPADI

-768 DIGADNSSIS
+768 DTGAKKSSIS

-783 DAVQVMTIHK
+783 DAVQIMTIHK

-803 IPHADWSLDVTK
+803 IPYADWSLDVTK
-815 SSTIWVRPKL
+815 PSTIWVRPKL
-825 PKNIEIT
+825 PNDVEISG
-832 DMPPYLPIEMNNAL
+832 MPPYLPIGMNNAL

-851 NDDYEQEFDRIIVDQ
+851 NDDYEQEFDRIVVDQ

-881 YIYAPSTKKADT
+881 YIYAQSTKKAEST
-893 TRIGDYL
+893 LIGDYL

-923 ENDIIIDDSGE
+923 KEDIVIDDSGE
-934 LLTYRMGGVTPE
+934 LLTYRMGGVTPD
-946 DVRKSKDKSDES
+946 DVRKFKD

-977 TKTKLLMTDSEK
+977 TKTELLVTDSEK
-989 DAEDDNEVS
+989 DAEDDNEVRS
-998 LDNAAEKESKE
+998 DNASEKESKE

-1032 AIRRMKIVGRLK
+1032 AIRRMKIAGRLK
-1044 GKDAD
+1044 GNDAD

-1059 ADEKVAKWFDKDLD
+1059 ADDKVAKWFDKDLD

-1151 LGIVKPVDSNI
+1151 LGIVKEI
-1162 TKRNTDR
+1162 KLGKTKE

>member
-35 RLRTEAEMRA
+35 RLRTEPEMRA

-79 QEDEKI
+79 QDDEKI
-85 DYLSDFIKE
+85 DYLSDFIEE
-94 FSATKKQVQQA
+94 FSATKEQVQQA

-118 DFQISTIDSF
+118 DFQISTIDAF

-145 YQIELDDNYLSQ
+145 YQIELDDKYLSQ

-164 SEVNDNSSRKKSD
+164 SEVNDNTGRKKSY
-177 AKFWIQTLILDM
+177 AKFWIQSLILDM
-189 LRNGEGWNPFTKSK
+189 LRDGEGWNPFKKSK

-208 ELVNFTNLFHSEVF
+208 ELVKFTNLFHSEVF
-222 KENVEAELMKYLTSD
+222 KENVEAELMEYLTSD
-237 IDFMEV
+237 VDYMKV
-243 YRELKRSH
+243 YSKLKKSH
-251 KECHEEYKEAYLESR
+251 KDCHEEYKEAYSESR
-266 KEILEMLNREG
+266 TAILEMLKNEG
-277 CTFNSLN
+277 CDFNSLN
-284 GRYYGRLWRRESDS
+284 SKNYGGLWRRQSDS
-298 DFTDL
+298 DFSDV
-303 PIGKVKFEF
+303 PIGKVKFGF
-312 GNSIMSLEGVDE
+312 GKSIMSLEGVDE
-324 ENAKILSGSDKK
+324 EDGVVLLKDYKE

-343 LASMLCD
+343 LAYMLCE

-383 NIRQFREENNIIPLS
+383 NIRQFREENNMIPLS

-425 NYLIDEFQDT
+425 YYLIDEFQDT

-481 KDVPERFYCE
+481 NDVPERFDCE

-517 YRIAHTL
+517 HRIAHTL
-524 DYERGADES
+524 DCERGADKS

-544 NNAIQKIKNIDKP
+544 SNAIQKIKNIDKP
-557 GYVEVNFIGDRAN
+557 GYVEVNFMGHNAN
-570 AYEEMGDLVHHLL
+570 AYDEMGDLVHHLL
-583 DKGYEQR
+583 DKGYAQK
-590 DIAFLVNNANHGVRL
+590 DIAFLVSNGDHGVAL

-610 AYNADEKNVGK
+610 AYNADEKNAGK
-621 TPISIISEQSLKI
+621 TPISVISEESLKI
-634 SGSSAVKLVVAVL
+634 SSSSAVKLVVAVL
-647 QLIVKGNAKKGLK
+647 QLIVKGNAKKGVK
-660 SDNRRYRKV
+660 TDDRRNSKV

-693 IEHYFSDDS
+693 IERYFSDDS
-702 NIDVSDILKEVY
+702 NIDVSDILKEVH

-740 FLSAFQDKV
+740 FLAAFQDEV
-749 LEYCQMYPTDI
+749 LEYCQMYPADI

-768 DIGADNSSIS
+768 DTGAKKSSIS

-783 DAVQVMTIHK
+783 DAVQIMTIHK

-803 IPHADWSLDVTK
+803 IPYADWSLDVTK
-815 SSTIWVRPKL
+815 PSTIWVRPKL
-825 PKNIEIT
+825 PDNVEISG
-832 DMPPYLPIEMNNAL
+832 MPPYLPIGMNNAL

-851 NDDYEQEFDRIIVDQ
+851 NDDYEQEFDRIVVDQ

-881 YIYAPSTKKADT
+881 YIYAQSTKKAEST
-893 TRIGDYL
+893 LIGDYL

-946 DVRKSKDKSDES
+946 DVKKFKD

-977 TKTKLLMTDSEK
+977 TKTELLITDSEK
-989 DAEDDNEVS
+989 DTEDDNEVRS
-998 LDNAAEKESKE
+998 DNASEKESKE

-1032 AIRRMKIVGRLK
+1032 AIRRMKIAGRLK
-1044 GKDAD
+1044 GNDAD

-1059 ADEKVAKWFDKDLD
+1059 ADDKVAKWFDKDLD

-1151 LGIVKPVDSNI
+1151 LGIVKEI
-1162 TKRNTDR
+1162 KLGKTKE

>member
-35 RLRTEAEMRA
+35 RLRTEPEMRA

-79 QEDEKI
+79 QDDEKI
-85 DYLSDFIKE
+85 DYLSDFIEE
-94 FSATKKQVQQA
+94 FSATKEQVQQA

-118 DFQISTIDSF
+118 DFQISTIDAF

-145 YQIELDDNYLSQ
+145 YQIELDDKYLSQ

-164 SEVNDNSSRKKSD
+164 SEVNDNTDRKKSY
-177 AKFWIQTLILDM
+177 AKFWIQSLILDM
-189 LRNGEGWNPFTKSK
+189 LRDGEGWNPFKKSK

-222 KENVEAELMKYLTSD
+222 KENVEAELMEYLTSD
-237 IDFMEV
+237 VDYMKV
-243 YRELKRSH
+243 YSKLKKSH
-251 KECHEEYKEAYLESR
+251 KDCHEEYKEAYSESR
-266 KEILEMLNREG
+266 TAILEMLKNEG
-277 CTFNSLN
+277 CDFNSLN
-284 GRYYGRLWRRESDS
+284 SDYGGLWRRQSDS
-298 DFTDL
+298 DFSDV
-303 PIGKVKFEF
+303 PIGKVKFGF
-312 GNSIMSLEGVDE
+312 GKSIMSLEGVDE
-324 ENAKILSGSDKK
+324 EDGVVLLKDYKE

-343 LASMLCD
+343 LAYMLCE

-425 NYLIDEFQDT
+425 YYLIDEFQDT

-481 KDVPERFYCE
+481 NDVPERFNCE

-517 YRIAHTL
+517 HRIAHTL
-524 DYERGADES
+524 DCERGADKS

-544 NNAIQKIKNIDKP
+544 SNAIQKIKNIDKP
-557 GYVEVNFIGDRAN
+557 GYVEVNFMGHNAN
-570 AYEEMGDLVHHLL
+570 AYDEMGDLVHRLL
-583 DKGYEQR
+583 DKGYAQK
-590 DIAFLVNNANHGVRL
+590 DIAFLVSNGDHGVAL

-610 AYNADEKNVGK
+610 AYNADEKNAGK
-621 TPISIISEQSLKI
+621 TPISVISEESLKI
-634 SGSSAVKLVVAVL
+634 SSSSAVKLVVAVL
-647 QLIVKGNAKKGLK
+647 QLIVKGNAKKGVK
-660 SDNRRYRKV
+660 TDDRRNSKV

-693 IEHYFSDDS
+693 IERYFSDDS
-702 NIDVSDILKEVY
+702 NIDVSDILKEVH

-740 FLSAFQDKV
+740 FLAAFQDEV
-749 LEYCQMYPTDI
+749 LEYCQMYPADI

-768 DIGADNSSIS
+768 DTGAKKSSIS

-783 DAVQVMTIHK
+783 DAVQIMTIHK

-803 IPHADWSLDVTK
+803 IPYADWSLDVTK
-815 SSTIWVRPKL
+815 PSTIWVRPKL
-825 PKNIEIT
+825 PDNVEISG
-832 DMPPYLPIEMNNAL
+832 MPPYLPIGMNNAL

-851 NDDYEQEFDRIIVDQ
+851 NDDYEQEFDRIVVDQ

-881 YIYAPSTKKADT
+881 YIYAQSTKKAEST
-893 TRIGDYL
+893 LIGDYL

-946 DVRKSKDKSDES
+946 DVKKIKD

-977 TKTKLLMTDSEK
+977 TKTELLVTDSEK
-989 DAEDDNEVS
+989 DAEDDNEVRS
-998 LDNAAEKESKE
+998 DNASEKESKE

-1032 AIRRMKIVGRLK
+1032 AIRRMKIAGRLK
-1044 GKDAD
+1044 GNDAD

-1151 LGIVKPVDSNI
+1151 LGIVKEI
-1162 TKRNTDR
+1162 KLGKTKE

>member
-35 RLRTEAEMRA
+35 RLRTEPEMRA

-79 QEDEKI
+79 QDDEKI
-85 DYLSDFIKE
+85 DYLSDFITE
-94 FSATKKQVQQA
+94 FSATKEQVQQA

-118 DFQISTIDSF
+118 DFQISTIDAF

-145 YQIELDDNYLSQ
+145 YQIELDDKYLSQ

-164 SEVNDNSSRKKSD
+164 SEVNDNTDRKKSY
-177 AKFWIQTLILDM
+177 AKFWIQSLILDM
-189 LRNGEGWNPFTKSK
+189 LRDGEGWNPFKKSK

-222 KENVEAELMKYLTSD
+222 KENVEAELMEYLTSD
-237 IDFMEV
+237 VDYMKV
-243 YRELKRSH
+243 YSKLKKSH
-251 KECHEEYKEAYLESR
+251 KDCHEEYKEAYSESR
-266 KEILEMLNREG
+266 TAILEMLKNEG
-277 CTFNSLN
+277 CDFNSLN
-284 GRYYGRLWRRESDS
+284 SKNYGGLWRRQSDS
-298 DFTDL
+298 DFSDV
-303 PIGKVKFEF
+303 PIGKVKFGF
-312 GNSIMSLEGVDE
+312 GKSIMSLEGVDE
-324 ENAKILSGSDKK
+324 EDGVVLLKDYKE

-343 LASMLCD
+343 LAYMLCE

-383 NIRQFREENNIIPLS
+383 NIRQFREENNMIPLS

-425 NYLIDEFQDT
+425 YYLIDEFQDT

-481 KDVPERFYCE
+481 NDVPERFNCE

-517 YRIAHTL
+517 HRIAHTL
-524 DYERGADES
+524 DCERGADKS

-544 NNAIQKIKNIDKP
+544 SNAIQKIKNIDKP
-557 GYVEVNFIGDRAN
+557 GYVEVNFMGHNTN
-570 AYEEMGDLVHHLL
+570 AYDEMGDLVHRLL
-583 DKGYEQR
+583 DKGYTQK
-590 DIAFLVNNANHGVRL
+590 DIAFLVSNGDHGVAL

-610 AYNADEKNVGK
+610 AYNADEKNAGK
-621 TPISIISEQSLKI
+621 TPISVISEESLKI
-634 SGSSAVKLVVAVL
+634 SSSSAVKLVVAVL
-647 QLIVKGNAKKGLK
+647 QLIVKGNAKKGVK
-660 SDNRRYRKV
+660 TDDSRNSKV

-693 IEHYFSDDS
+693 IERYFSDES
-702 NIDVSDILKEVY
+702 NIDVSDILKEVH

-740 FLSAFQDKV
+740 FLAAFQDEV
-749 LEYCQMYPTDI
+749 LEYCQMYPADI

-768 DIGADNSSIS
+768 DTGAKKSSIS

-783 DAVQVMTIHK
+783 DAVQIMTIHK

-803 IPHADWSLDVTK
+803 IPYADWSLDVTK
-815 SSTIWVRPKL
+815 PSTIWVRPKL
-825 PKNIEIT
+825 PDNVEISG
-832 DMPPYLPIEMNNAL
+832 MPPYLPIGMNNAL

-851 NDDYEQEFDRIIVDQ
+851 NDDYEKEFDRIVVDQ

-881 YIYAPSTKKADT
+881 YIYAQSTKKAEST
-893 TRIGDYL
+893 LIGDYL

-946 DVRKSKDKSDES
+946 DVRKFKD

-977 TKTKLLMTDSEK
+977 TKTELLVTDSEK
-989 DAEDDNEVS
+989 DAEDDNEVRS
-998 LDNAAEKESKE
+998 DNAAEKESKE

-1032 AIRRMKIVGRLK
+1032 AIRRMKIAGRLK

-1059 ADEKVAKWFDKDLD
+1059 ADDKVAKWFDKDLD

-1151 LGIVKPVDSNI
+1151 LGIVKEI
-1162 TKRNTDR
+1162 KLGKTKE

>member
-35 RLRTEAEMRA
+35 RLRTEPEMRA

-79 QEDEKI
+79 QDDEKI
-85 DYLSDFIKE
+85 DYLSDFIEE
-94 FSATKKQVQQA
+94 FSATKEQVQQA

-118 DFQISTIDSF
+118 DFQISTIDAF

-145 YQIELDDNYLSQ
+145 YQIELDDKYLSQ

-164 SEVNDNSSRKKSD
+164 SEVNDNTDRKKSY
-177 AKFWIQTLILDM
+177 AKFWIQSLILDM
-189 LRNGEGWNPFTKSK
+189 LRDGEGWNPFKKSK

-222 KENVEAELMKYLTSD
+222 KENVEAELMEYLTSD
-237 IDFMEV
+237 VDYMKV
-243 YRELKRSH
+243 YSKLKKSH
-251 KECHEEYKEAYLESR
+251 KDCHEEYKEAYSESR
-266 KEILEMLNREG
+266 TAILEMLKNEG
-277 CTFNSLN
+277 CDFNSLN
-284 GRYYGRLWRRESDS
+284 SKNYGGLWRRQSDS
-298 DFTDL
+298 DFSDV
-303 PIGKVKFEF
+303 PIGKVKFGF
-312 GNSIMSLEGVDE
+312 GKSIMSLEGVDE
-324 ENAKILSGSDKK
+324 EDVVVLLKDYKE

-343 LASMLCD
+343 LAYMLCE

-425 NYLIDEFQDT
+425 YYLIDEFQDT

-448 ESLSHEEDYDNLIIG
+448 ESLSHEDDYDNLIIG

-481 KDVPERFYCE
+481 NDVPERFDCE

-517 YRIAHTL
+517 HGIAHTL
-524 DYERGADES
+524 DCERGADKS

-544 NNAIQKIKNIDKP
+544 SNAIQKIKNIDKP
-557 GYVEVNFIGDRAN
+557 GYVEVNFMGHNAN
-570 AYEEMGDLVHHLL
+570 AYDEMGDLVHRLL
-583 DKGYEQR
+583 DKGYAQK
-590 DIAFLVNNANHGVRL
+590 DIAFLVSDGKHGVAL

-610 AYNADEKNVGK
+610 AYNADEKNAGK
-621 TPISIISEQSLKI
+621 TPISVISEESLKI
-634 SGSSAVKLVVAVL
+634 SSSSAVKLVVAVL
-647 QLIVKGNAKKGLK
+647 QLIVKGNAKKGVK
-660 SDNRRYRKV
+660 TDDRRNSKV

-693 IEHYFSDDS
+693 IERYFSDES
-702 NIDVSDILKEVY
+702 NINVSDILKEVH

-740 FLSAFQDKV
+740 FLAAFQDEV
-749 LEYCQMYPTDI
+749 LEYCQMYPADI

-768 DIGADNSSIS
+768 DTGAKKSSIS

-783 DAVQVMTIHK
+783 DAVQIMTIHK

-803 IPHADWSLDVTK
+803 IPYADWSLDVTK
-815 SSTIWVRPKL
+815 PSTIWVRPKL
-825 PKNIEIT
+825 PNDVEISG
-832 DMPPYLPIEMNNAL
+832 MPPYLPIGMNNAL
-846 KDTLY
+846 KGTLY
-851 NDDYEQEFDRIIVDQ
+851 NDDYEQEFDRIVVDQ

-881 YIYAPSTKKADT
+881 YIYAQSTKKAEST
-893 TRIGDYL
+893 LIGDYL
-900 KRIVPQMYDTK
+900 KRIVPYMYDTK
-911 LLDPSEIEFTVK
+911 SLSSSEIEFTVK

-946 DVRKSKDKSDES
+946 DVRKFKD

-977 TKTKLLMTDSEK
+977 TKTELLITDSEK
-989 DAEDDNEVS
+989 DAEDDNEVRS
-998 LDNAAEKESKE
+998 DNASERESKE

-1019 IMEQVIVADDLPA
+1019 IMEQVIVADDLPV
-1032 AIRRMKIVGRLK
+1032 AIRRMKIAGRLK
-1044 GKDAD
+1044 GNDAD
-1049 EVEAFLKAKM
+1049 EIESFLKAKM

-1151 LGIVKPVDSNI
+1151 LGIVKPVDTNV
-1162 TKRNTDR
+1162 TKSSIDK

>member
-35 RLRTEAEMRA
+35 RLRTEPEMRA

-79 QEDEKI
+79 QDDEKI
-85 DYLSDFIKE
+85 DYLSDFIEE
-94 FSATKKQVQQA
+94 FSATKEQVQQA

-118 DFQISTIDSF
+118 DFQISTIDAF

-145 YQIELDDNYLSQ
+145 YQIELDDKYLSQ

-164 SEVNDNSSRKKSD
+164 SEVNDNTGRKKSY
-177 AKFWIQTLILDM
+177 AKFWIQSLILDM
-189 LRNGEGWNPFTKSK
+189 LRDGEGWNPFKKSK

-222 KENVEAELMKYLTSD
+222 KENVEAELMEYLTSD
-237 IDFMEV
+237 VDYMKV
-243 YRELKRSH
+243 YSKLKKSH
-251 KECHEEYKEAYLESR
+251 KDCHEEYKEAYSESR
-266 KEILEMLNREG
+266 TAILEMLKNEG
-277 CTFNSLN
+277 CDFNSLN
-284 GRYYGRLWRRESDS
+284 SKNYGGLWRRQSDS
-298 DFTDL
+298 DFSDV
-303 PIGKVKFEF
+303 PIGKVKFGF
-312 GNSIMSLEGVDE
+312 GKSIMSLEGVDE
-324 ENAKILSGSDKK
+324 EDGVVLLKDYKE

-343 LASMLCD
+343 LAYMLCE

-425 NYLIDEFQDT
+425 YYLIDEFQDT

-481 KDVPERFYCE
+481 NDVPERFDCE

-517 YRIAHTL
+517 HRIAHTL
-524 DYERGADES
+524 DCERGADKS

-544 NNAIQKIKNIDKP
+544 SNAIQKIKNIDKP
-557 GYVEVNFIGDRAN
+557 GYVEVNFMGHNAN
-570 AYEEMGDLVHHLL
+570 AYDEMGDLVHRLL
-583 DKGYEQR
+583 DKGYAQK
-590 DIAFLVNNANHGVRL
+590 DIAFLVSNGDHGVAL

-610 AYNADEKNVGK
+610 AYNADEKNAGK
-621 TPISIISEQSLKI
+621 TPISVISEESLKI
-634 SGSSAVKLVVAVL
+634 SSSSAVKLVVAVL
-647 QLIVKGNAKKGLK
+647 QLIVKGNAKKGVK
-660 SDNRRYRKV
+660 TDDRRNSKV

-693 IEHYFSDDS
+693 IERYFSDDS
-702 NIDVSDILKEVY
+702 NIDVSDILKEVH

-740 FLSAFQDKV
+740 FLAAFQDEV
-749 LEYCQMYPTDI
+749 LEYCQMYPADI

-768 DIGADNSSIS
+768 DTGAKKSSIS

-783 DAVQVMTIHK
+783 DAVQIMTIHK

-803 IPHADWSLDVTK
+803 IPYADWSLDVTK
-815 SSTIWVRPKL
+815 PSTIWVRPKL
-825 PKNIEIT
+825 PDNVEISG
-832 DMPPYLPIEMNNAL
+832 MPPYLPIGMNNAL

-851 NDDYEQEFDRIIVDQ
+851 NDDYEQEFDRIVVDQ

-881 YIYAPSTKKADT
+881 YIYAQSTKKAEST
-893 TRIGDYL
+893 LIGDYL

-923 ENDIIIDDSGE
+923 ENDIVIDDSGE

-946 DVRKSKDKSDES
+946 DVRKFKD

-977 TKTKLLMTDSEK
+977 TKTELLVTDSEK
-989 DAEDDNEVS
+989 DAEDDNEVRS
-998 LDNAAEKESKE
+998 DNASEKESKE

-1032 AIRRMKIVGRLK
+1032 AIRRMKIAGRLK
-1044 GKDAD
+1044 GNDAD

-1151 LGIVKPVDSNI
+1151 LGIVKEI
-1162 TKRNTDR
+1162 KLGKTKE

>member
-35 RLRTEAEMRA
+35 RLRTEPEMRA

-79 QEDEKI
+79 QDDEKI
-85 DYLSDFIKE
+85 DYLSDFIEE
-94 FSATKKQVQQA
+94 FSATKEQVQQA

-118 DFQISTIDSF
+118 DFQISTIDAF

-145 YQIELDDNYLSQ
+145 YQIELDDKYLSQ

-164 SEVNDNSSRKKSD
+164 SEVNDNTDRKKSY
-177 AKFWIQTLILDM
+177 AKFWIQSLILDM
-189 LRNGEGWNPFTKSK
+189 LRDGEGWNPFKKSK

-222 KENVEAELMKYLTSD
+222 KENVEAELMEYLTSD
-237 IDFMEV
+237 VDYMKV
-243 YRELKRSH
+243 YSKLKKSH
-251 KECHEEYKEAYLESR
+251 KDCHEEYKEAYSESR
-266 KEILEMLNREG
+266 TAILEMLKNEG
-277 CTFNSLN
+277 CDFNSLN
-284 GRYYGRLWRRESDS
+284 SKNYGGLWRRQSDS
-298 DFTDL
+298 DFSDV
-303 PIGKVKFEF
+303 PIGKVKFGF
-312 GNSIMSLEGVDE
+312 GKSIMSLEGVDE
-324 ENAKILSGSDKK
+324 EDGVVLLKDYKE

-343 LASMLCD
+343 LAYMLCE

-425 NYLIDEFQDT
+425 YYLIDEFQDT

-481 KDVPERFYCE
+481 NDVPERFDCE

-517 YRIAHTL
+517 HRIAHTL
-524 DYERGADES
+524 DCERGADKS

-544 NNAIQKIKNIDKP
+544 SNAIQKIKNIDKP
-557 GYVEVNFIGDRAN
+557 GYVEVNFMGYNAN
-570 AYEEMGDLVHHLL
+570 AYDEMGDLVHRLL
-583 DKGYEQR
+583 DKGYAQK
-590 DIAFLVNNANHGVRL
+590 DIAFLVSNGDHGVAL

-610 AYNADEKNVGK
+610 AYNADEKNAGK
-621 TPISIISEQSLKI
+621 TPISVISEESLKI
-634 SGSSAVKLVVAVL
+634 SSSSAVKLVVAVL
-647 QLIVKGNAKKGLK
+647 QLIVKGNAKKGVK
-660 SDNRRYRKV
+660 TDDRRNSKV

-693 IEHYFSDDS
+693 IERYFSDES
-702 NIDVSDILKEVY
+702 NINVSDILKEVH

-740 FLSAFQDKV
+740 FLAAFQDEV
-749 LEYCQMYPTDI
+749 LEYCQMYPADI

-768 DIGADNSSIS
+768 DTGAKKSSIS

-783 DAVQVMTIHK
+783 DAVQIMTIHK

-803 IPHADWSLDVTK
+803 IPYADWSLDVTK
-815 SSTIWVRPKL
+815 PSTIWVRPKL
-825 PKNIEIT
+825 PDNVEISG
-832 DMPPYLPIEMNNAL
+832 MPPYLPIGMNNAL

-851 NDDYEQEFDRIIVDQ
+851 NDDYEQEFDRIVVDQ

-881 YIYAPSTKKADT
+881 YIYAQSTKKAEST
-893 TRIGDYL
+893 LIGDYL

-946 DVRKSKDKSDES
+946 DVRQFKD

-977 TKTKLLMTDSEK
+977 TKTELLVTDSEK
-989 DAEDDNEVS
+989 DAEDDNEVRS
-998 LDNAAEKESKE
+998 DKASEKESKE

-1032 AIRRMKIVGRLK
+1032 AIRRMKIAGRLK

-1151 LGIVKPVDSNI
+1151 LGIVKEI
-1162 TKRNTDR
+1162 KLGKTKE

>member
-35 RLRTEAEMRA
+35 RLRTEPEMRA

-79 QEDEKI
+79 QDDEKI
-85 DYLSDFIKE
+85 DYLSDFIEE
-94 FSATKKQVQQA
+94 FSATKEQVQQA

-118 DFQISTIDSF
+118 DFQISTIDAF

-145 YQIELDDNYLSQ
+145 YQIELDDKYLSQ

-164 SEVNDNSSRKKSD
+164 SEVNDNTDRKKSY
-177 AKFWIQTLILDM
+177 AKFWIQSLILDM
-189 LRNGEGWNPFTKSK
+189 LRDGEGWNPFKKSK

-222 KENVEAELMKYLTSD
+222 KENVEAELMEYLTSD
-237 IDFMEV
+237 VDYMKV
-243 YRELKRSH
+243 YSKLKKSH
-251 KECHEEYKEAYLESR
+251 KDCHEEYKEAYSESR
-266 KEILEMLNREG
+266 TAILEMLKNEG
-277 CTFNSLN
+277 CDFNSLN
-284 GRYYGRLWRRESDS
+284 SKNYGGLWRRQSDS
-298 DFTDL
+298 DFSDV
-303 PIGKVKFEF
+303 PIGKVKFGF
-312 GNSIMSLEGVDE
+312 GKLIMRLEGVDE
-324 ENAKILSGSDKK
+324 EDVEVLLKDYKE

-343 LASMLCD
+343 LAYMLCE

-425 NYLIDEFQDT
+425 YYLIDEFQDT

-481 KDVPERFYCE
+481 NDVPERFDCE

-517 YRIAHTL
+517 HRIAHTL
-524 DYERGADES
+524 DCERGADKS

-544 NNAIQKIKNIDKP
+544 SNAIQKIKNIDKP
-557 GYVEVNFIGDRAN
+557 GYVEVNFMGHNAN
-570 AYEEMGDLVHHLL
+570 AYDEMGDLVHRLL
-583 DKGYEQR
+583 DKGYAQK
-590 DIAFLVNNANHGVRL
+590 DIAFLVSNGDHGVAL

-610 AYNADEKNVGK
+610 AYNADEKNAGK
-621 TPISIISEQSLKI
+621 TPISVISEESLKI
-634 SGSSAVKLVVAVL
+634 SSSSAVKLVVAVL
-647 QLIVKGNAKKGLK
+647 QLIVKGNAKKGVK
-660 SDNRRYRKV
+660 TDDRRNSKV

-693 IEHYFSDDS
+693 IERYFSDES
-702 NIDVSDILKEVY
+702 NINVSDILKEVH

-740 FLSAFQDKV
+740 FLAAFQDEV
-749 LEYCQMYPTDI
+749 LEYCQMYPADI

-768 DIGADNSSIS
+768 DTGAKKSSIS

-783 DAVQVMTIHK
+783 DAVQIMTIHK

-803 IPHADWSLDVTK
+803 IPYADWSLDVTK
-815 SSTIWVRPKL
+815 PSTIWVRPKL
-825 PKNIEIT
+825 PNDVEISG
-832 DMPPYLPIEMNNAL
+832 MPPYLPIGMNNAL

-851 NDDYEQEFDRIIVDQ
+851 NDDYEQEFDRIVVDQ

-881 YIYAPSTKKADT
+881 YIYAQSTKKAEST
-893 TRIGDYL
+893 LIGDYL
-900 KRIVPQMYDTK
+900 KRIVPYMYDTK
-911 LLDPSEIEFTVK
+911 SLSSSEIEFTVK

-946 DVRKSKDKSDES
+946 DVKKFKD

-977 TKTKLLMTDSEK
+977 TKTELRITDSEK
-989 DAEDDNEVS
+989 DAEDDNEVRS
-998 LDNAAEKESKE
+998 DNASEKESKE

-1019 IMEQVIVADDLPA
+1019 IMEQVIVADDLPV
-1032 AIRRMKIVGRLK
+1032 AIRRMKIAGRLK
-1044 GKDAD
+1044 GNDAD

-1127 LREIKAEDGSPKY
+1127 LREINAEDGSPKY

-1151 LGIVKPVDSNI
+1151 LGIVKEI
-1162 TKRNTDR
+1162 KLGKTKE

>member
-35 RLRTEAEMRA
+35 RLRTEPEMRA

-79 QEDEKI
+79 QDDEKI
-85 DYLSDFIKE
+85 DYLSDFIEE
-94 FSATKKQVQQA
+94 FSATKEQVQQA

-118 DFQISTIDSF
+118 DFQISTIDAF

-145 YQIELDDNYLSQ
+145 YQIELDDKYLSQ

-164 SEVNDNSSRKKSD
+164 SEVNDNTGRKKSY
-177 AKFWIQTLILDM
+177 AKFWIQSLILDM
-189 LRNGEGWNPFTKSK
+189 LRDGEGWNPFKKSK
-203 NGLYA
+203 HGLYA

-222 KENVEAELMKYLTSD
+222 KENVEAELMEYLTSD
-237 IDFMEV
+237 VDYMKV
-243 YRELKRSH
+243 YSKLKKSH
-251 KECHEEYKEAYLESR
+251 KDCHEEYKEAYSESR
-266 KEILEMLNREG
+266 TAILEMLKREG
-277 CTFNSLN
+277 CDYKSLN
-284 GRYYGRLWRRESDS
+284 SDYGRLWQRESDS
-298 DFTDL
+298 DFSDV
-303 PIGKVKFEF
+303 PIGKVNF
-312 GNSIMSLEGVDE
+312 GFGKSIMSLEGVDE
-324 ENAKILSGSDKK
+324 EDAKVLVGANKK

-343 LASMLCD
+343 LAYMLCE

-425 NYLIDEFQDT
+425 YYLIDEFQDT

-481 KDVPERFYCE
+481 NDVPEIFDCE

-517 YRIAHTL
+517 HGIAHTL
-524 DYERGADES
+524 DCERGADKS

-544 NNAIQKIKNIDKP
+544 SNAIQKIKNIDKP
-557 GYVEVNFIGDRAN
+557 GYVEVNFMGHNAN
-570 AYEEMGDLVHHLL
+570 AYDEMGDLVHRLL
-583 DKGYEQR
+583 DKGYAQK
-590 DIAFLVNNANHGVRL
+590 DIAFLVSNGDHGVAL

-610 AYNADEKNVGK
+610 AYNADEKNAGK
-621 TPISIISEQSLKI
+621 TPISVISEESLKI
-634 SGSSAVKLVVAVL
+634 SSSSAVKLVVAVL
-647 QLIVKGNAKKGLK
+647 QLIVKGNAKKGVK
-660 SDNRRYRKV
+660 TDDRRNSKV

-693 IEHYFSDDS
+693 IERYFSDDS
-702 NIDVSDILKEVY
+702 NIDVSDILKEVH

-740 FLSAFQDKV
+740 FLAAFQDEV
-749 LEYCQMYPTDI
+749 LEYCQMYPADI

-768 DIGADNSSIS
+768 DTGAKKSSIS

-783 DAVQVMTIHK
+783 DAVQIMTIHK

-803 IPHADWSLDVTK
+803 IPYADWSLDVTK
-815 SSTIWVRPKL
+815 PSTIWVRPKL
-825 PKNIEIT
+825 PDNVEISG
-832 DMPPYLPIEMNNAL
+832 MPPYLPIGMNNAL

-851 NDDYEQEFDRIIVDQ
+851 NDDYEQEFDRIVVDQ

-881 YIYAPSTKKADT
+881 YIYAQSTKKAEST
-893 TRIGDYL
+893 LIGDYL

-946 DVRKSKDKSDES
+946 DVRKFKD

-977 TKTKLLMTDSEK
+977 TKTELLVTDSEK
-989 DAEDDNEVS
+989 DAEDDNEVRS
-998 LDNAAEKESKE
+998 DNASEKESKE

-1014 RLLHS
+1014 RMLHS

-1032 AIRRMKIVGRLK
+1032 AIRRMKIAGRLK

-1151 LGIVKPVDSNI
+1151 LGIVKPVDTNV
-1162 TKRNTDR
+1162 TKSSIDK

>member
-35 RLRTEAEMRA
+35 RLRTEPEMRA

-79 QEDEKI
+79 QDDEKI
-85 DYLSDFIKE
+85 DYLSDFIEE
-94 FSATKKQVQQA
+94 FSATKEQVQQA

-118 DFQISTIDSF
+118 DFQISTIDAF

-145 YQIELDDNYLSQ
+145 YQIELDDKYLSQ

-164 SEVNDNSSRKKSD
+164 SEVNDNTGRKKSY
-177 AKFWIQTLILDM
+177 AKFWIQSLILDM
-189 LRNGEGWNPFTKSK
+189 LRDGEGWNPFKKSK
-203 NGLYA
+203 HGLYA

-222 KENVEAELMKYLTSD
+222 KENVEAELMEYLTSD
-237 IDFMEV
+237 VDYMKV
-243 YRELKRSH
+243 YSKLKKSH
-251 KECHEEYKEAYLESR
+251 KDCHEEYKEAYSESR
-266 KEILEMLNREG
+266 TAILEMLKNEG
-277 CTFNSLN
+277 CDFNSLN
-284 GRYYGRLWRRESDS
+284 SKNYGGLWRRQSDS
-298 DFTDL
+298 DFSDV
-303 PIGKVKFEF
+303 PIGKVKFGF
-312 GNSIMSLEGVDE
+312 GSSIMSLEGVDE
-324 ENAKILSGSDKK
+324 KDVVVLLKDYKE

-343 LASMLCD
+343 LAYMLCE

-383 NIRQFREENNIIPLS
+383 NIRQFREENNMIPLS

-425 NYLIDEFQDT
+425 YYLIDEFQDT

-481 KDVPERFYCE
+481 NDVPERFDCE

-517 YRIAHTL
+517 HGIAHTL
-524 DYERGADES
+524 DCERGADKS

-544 NNAIQKIKNIDKP
+544 SNAIQKIKNIDKP
-557 GYVEVNFIGDRAN
+557 GYVEVNFMGHNAN
-570 AYEEMGDLVHHLL
+570 AYDEMGDLVHRLL
-583 DKGYEQR
+583 DKGYAQK
-590 DIAFLVNNANHGVRL
+590 DIAFLVSDGDHGVAL

-610 AYNADEKNVGK
+610 AYNADEKNAGK
-621 TPISIISEQSLKI
+621 TPISVISEESLKI
-634 SGSSAVKLVVAVL
+634 SSSSAVKLVVAVL
-647 QLIVKGNAKKGLK
+647 QLIVKGNAKKGVK
-660 SDNRRYRKV
+660 TDDRRQSKV

-693 IEHYFSDDS
+693 IERYFSDDS
-702 NIDVSDILKEVY
+702 NINVSDLLKDVH

-740 FLSAFQDKV
+740 FLAAFQDEV
-749 LEYCQMYPTDI
+749 LEYCQMYPADI

-768 DIGADNSSIS
+768 DTGAKKSSIS

-783 DAVQVMTIHK
+783 DAVQIMTIHK

-803 IPHADWSLDVTK
+803 IPYADWSLDVTK
-815 SSTIWVRPKL
+815 PSTIWVRPKL
-825 PKNIEIT
+825 PDNVEISG
-832 DMPPYLPIEMNNAL
+832 MPPYLPIGMNNAL

-851 NDDYEQEFDRIIVDQ
+851 NDDYEHEFDRIVVDQ

-881 YIYAPSTKKADT
+881 YIYAQSTKKAEST
-893 TRIGDYL
+893 LIGDYL

-934 LLTYRMGGVTPE
+934 LFTYRMGGVTPE
-946 DVRKSKDKSDES
+946 DVRKFKDKSN
-958 KSDES
+958 ES

-977 TKTKLLMTDSEK
+977 TKTELLVTDSEK
-989 DAEDDNEVS
+989 DTEDDNEVRS
-998 LDNAAEKESKE
+998 DNAAERESKE

-1032 AIRRMKIVGRLK
+1032 AIRRMKIAGRLK
-1044 GKDAD
+1044 GNDAD

-1151 LGIVKPVDSNI
+1151 LGVIKEI
-1162 TKRNTDR
+1162 KLGKTKE

>member
-35 RLRTEAEMRA
+35 RLRTEPEMRA

-79 QEDEKI
+79 QDDEKI
-85 DYLSDFIKE
+85 DYLSDFIEE
-94 FSATKKQVQQA
+94 FSATKEQVQQA

-118 DFQISTIDSF
+118 DFQISTIDAF

-145 YQIELDDNYLSQ
+145 YQIELDDKYLSQ

-164 SEVNDNSSRKKSD
+164 SEVNDNTDRKKSY
-177 AKFWIQTLILDM
+177 AKFWIQSLILDM
-189 LRNGEGWNPFTKSK
+189 LRDGEGWNPFKKSK

-222 KENVEAELMKYLTSD
+222 KENVEAELMEYLTSD
-237 IDFMEV
+237 VDYMKV
-243 YRELKRSH
+243 YSKLKKSH
-251 KECHEEYKEAYLESR
+251 KDCHEEYKEAYSESR
-266 KEILEMLNREG
+266 TAILEMLKNEG
-277 CTFNSLN
+277 CDFNSLN
-284 GRYYGRLWRRESDS
+284 SKNYGGLWRRQSDS
-298 DFTDL
+298 DFSDV
-303 PIGKVKFEF
+303 PIGKVKFGF
-312 GNSIMSLEGVDE
+312 GKSIMSLEGVDE
-324 ENAKILSGSDKK
+324 EDVVVLLKDYKE

-343 LASMLCD
+343 LAYMLCE

-425 NYLIDEFQDT
+425 YYLIDEFQDT

-481 KDVPERFYCE
+481 NDVPERFDCE

-517 YRIAHTL
+517 HRIAHTL
-524 DYERGADES
+524 DYERGADKS

-544 NNAIQKIKNIDKP
+544 SNAIQKIKNIDKP
-557 GYVEVNFIGDRAN
+557 GYVEVNFMGHKAN
-570 AYEEMGDLVHHLL
+570 AYDEMGDLVHRLL
-583 DKGYEQR
+583 DKGYAQK
-590 DIAFLVNNANHGVRL
+590 DIAFLVSNGDHGVAL

-610 AYNADEKNVGK
+610 AYNADEKNAGK
-621 TPISIISEQSLKI
+621 TPISVISEESLKI
-634 SGSSAVKLVVAVL
+634 SSSSAVKLVVAVL
-647 QLIVKGNAKKGLK
+647 QLIVKGNAKKGVK
-660 SDNRRYRKV
+660 TDDRRNSKV

-693 IEHYFSDDS
+693 IERYFSDES
-702 NIDVSDILKEVY
+702 NIDVSDILKEVH

-740 FLSAFQDKV
+740 FLAAFQDEV
-749 LEYCQMYPTDI
+749 LEYCQMYPADI

-768 DIGADNSSIS
+768 DTGAKKSSIS

-783 DAVQVMTIHK
+783 DAVQIMTIHK

-803 IPHADWSLDVTK
+803 IPYADWSLDVTK
-815 SSTIWVRPKL
+815 PSTIWVRPKL
-825 PKNIEIT
+825 PDNVEISG
-832 DMPPYLPIEMNNAL
+832 MPPYLPIGMNNAL

-851 NDDYEQEFDRIIVDQ
+851 NDDYEHEFDRIVVDQ

-881 YIYAPSTKKADT
+881 YIYAQSTKKAEST
-893 TRIGDYL
+893 LIGDYL

-911 LLDPSEIEFTVK
+911 LLDPSEIEFTIK

-946 DVRKSKDKSDES
+946 DVKKFKD

-977 TKTKLLMTDSEK
+977 TKTELLITDSEK
-989 DAEDDNEVS
+989 DAEDDNEVRS
-998 LDNAAEKESKE
+998 DNASEKESKE

-1032 AIRRMKIVGRLK
+1032 AIRRMKIAGRLK

-1059 ADEKVAKWFDKDLD
+1059 ADDKVAKWFDKDLD

-1151 LGIVKPVDSNI
+1151 LGVIKEI
-1162 TKRNTDR
+1162 KLGKTKE

>member
-35 RLRTEAEMRA
+35 RLRTEPEMRA

-79 QEDEKI
+79 QDDEKI
-85 DYLSDFIKE
+85 DYLSDFIEE
-94 FSATKKQVQQA
+94 FSATKEQVQQA

-118 DFQISTIDSF
+118 DFQISTIDAF

-145 YQIELDDNYLSQ
+145 YQIELDDKYLSQ

-164 SEVNDNSSRKKSD
+164 SEVNDNTGRKKSY
-177 AKFWIQTLILDM
+177 AKFWIQSLILDM
-189 LRNGEGWNPFTKSK
+189 LRDGEGWNPFKKSK

-222 KENVEAELMKYLTSD
+222 KENVEAELMEYLTSD
-237 IDFMEV
+237 VDYMKV
-243 YRELKRSH
+243 YSKLKKSH
-251 KECHEEYKEAYLESR
+251 KDCHEEYKEAYSESR
-266 KEILEMLNREG
+266 TAILEMLKNEG
-277 CTFNSLN
+277 CDFNSLN
-284 GRYYGRLWRRESDS
+284 SKNYGGLWRRQSDS
-298 DFTDL
+298 DFSDV
-303 PIGKVKFEF
+303 PIGKVKFGF
-312 GNSIMSLEGVDE
+312 GKSIMSLEGVDE
-324 ENAKILSGSDKK
+324 EDGVVLLKDYKE

-425 NYLIDEFQDT
+425 YYLIDEFQDT

-481 KDVPERFYCE
+481 NDVPERFDCE

-517 YRIAHTL
+517 HGIAHTL
-524 DYERGADES
+524 DCERGADKS

-544 NNAIQKIKNIDKP
+544 SNAIQKIKNIDKP
-557 GYVEVNFIGDRAN
+557 GYVEVNFMGHNAN
-570 AYEEMGDLVHHLL
+570 AYDEMGDLVHRLL
-583 DKGYEQR
+583 DKGYAQK
-590 DIAFLVNNANHGVRL
+590 DIAFLVSNGDHGVAL

-610 AYNADEKNVGK
+610 AYNADEKNAGK
-621 TPISIISEQSLKI
+621 TPISVISEESLKI
-634 SGSSAVKLVVAVL
+634 SSSSAVKLVVAVL
-647 QLIVKGNAKKGLK
+647 QLIVKGNAKKGVK
-660 SDNRRYRKV
+660 TDDRRNSKV

-693 IEHYFSDDS
+693 IERYFSDES
-702 NIDVSDILKEVY
+702 NINVSDLLKEVH

-740 FLSAFQDKV
+740 FLAAFQDEV
-749 LEYCQMYPTDI
+749 LEYCQMYPADI

-768 DIGADNSSIS
+768 DTGAKKSSIS

-783 DAVQVMTIHK
+783 DAVQIMTIHK

-803 IPHADWSLDVTK
+803 IPYADWSLDVTK
-815 SSTIWVRPKL
+815 PSTIWVRPKL
-825 PKNIEIT
+825 PDNVEISG
-832 DMPPYLPIEMNNAL
+832 MPPYLPIGMNNAL

-851 NDDYEQEFDRIIVDQ
+851 NDDYEHEFDRIVVDQ

-881 YIYAPSTKKADT
+881 YIYAQSTKKAEST
-893 TRIGDYL
+893 LIGDYL

-946 DVRKSKDKSDES
+946 DVRKFKD

-977 TKTKLLMTDSEK
+977 TKTELLVTDSEK
-989 DAEDDNEVS
+989 DAEDDNEVRS
-998 LDNAAEKESKE
+998 DNAAEKESKE

-1032 AIRRMKIVGRLK
+1032 AIRRMKIAGRLK
-1044 GKDAD
+1044 GNDAD

-1059 ADEKVAKWFDKDLD
+1059 ADDKVAKWFDKDLD

-1093 VVSKEGDLEV
+1093 VVSKECDLEV

-1151 LGIVKPVDSNI
+1151 LGVIKEI
-1162 TKRNTDR
+1162 KLGKTKE

>member
-1 MLQLQ
+1 
-6 RASAGSGKTYTL
+6 SGKTYTL

-35 RLRTEAEMRA
+35 RLRTEPEMRA

-79 QEDEKI
+79 QDDEKI
-85 DYLSDFIKE
+85 DYLSDFIEE
-94 FSATKKQVQQA
+94 FSATKEQVQQA

-118 DFQISTIDSF
+118 DFQISTIDAF

-145 YQIELDDNYLSQ
+145 YQIELDDKYLSQ

-164 SEVNDNSSRKKSD
+164 SEVNDNTDRKKSY
-177 AKFWIQTLILDM
+177 AKFWIQSLILDM
-189 LRNGEGWNPFTKSK
+189 LRDGEGWNPFKKSK

-222 KENVEAELMKYLTSD
+222 KENVEAELMEYLTSD
-237 IDFMEV
+237 VDYMKV
-243 YRELKRSH
+243 YSKLKKSH
-251 KECHEEYKEAYLESR
+251 KDCHEEYKEAYSESR
-266 KEILEMLNREG
+266 TAILEMLKNEG
-277 CTFNSLN
+277 CDFNSLN
-284 GRYYGRLWRRESDS
+284 SKNYGGLWRRQSDS
-298 DFTDL
+298 DFSDV
-303 PIGKVKFEF
+303 PIGKVKFGF
-312 GNSIMSLEGVDE
+312 GKSIMSLEGVDE
-324 ENAKILSGSDKK
+324 EDGVVLLKDYKE

-343 LASMLCD
+343 LAYMLCE

-425 NYLIDEFQDT
+425 YYLIDEFQDT

-481 KDVPERFYCE
+481 NDVPERFDCE

-517 YRIAHTL
+517 HRIAHTL
-524 DYERGADES
+524 DCERGADKT

-544 NNAIQKIKNIDKP
+544 SNAIQKIKNIDKP
-557 GYVEVNFIGDRAN
+557 GYVEVNFMGHNAN
-570 AYEEMGDLVHHLL
+570 AYDEMGDLVHRLL
-583 DKGYEQR
+583 DKGYAQK
-590 DIAFLVNNANHGVRL
+590 DIAFLVSNGDHGVAL

-610 AYNADEKNVGK
+610 AYNADEKNAGK
-621 TPISIISEQSLKI
+621 TPISVISEESLKI
-634 SGSSAVKLVVAVL
+634 SSSSAVKLVVAVL
-647 QLIVKGNAKKGLK
+647 QLIVKGNAKKGVK
-660 SDNRRYRKV
+660 TDDRRNSKV

-693 IEHYFSDDS
+693 IERYFSDES
-702 NIDVSDILKEVY
+702 NINVSDILKEVH

-740 FLSAFQDKV
+740 FLAAFQDEV
-749 LEYCQMYPTDI
+749 LEYCQMYPADI

-768 DIGADNSSIS
+768 DTGAKKSSIS

-783 DAVQVMTIHK
+783 DAVQIMTIHK

-803 IPHADWSLDVTK
+803 IPYADWSLDVTK
-815 SSTIWVRPKL
+815 PSTIWVRPKL
-825 PKNIEIT
+825 PDNVEISG
-832 DMPPYLPIEMNNAL
+832 MPPYLPIGMNNAL

-851 NDDYEQEFDRIIVDQ
+851 NDDYEQEFDRIVVDQ

-881 YIYAPSTKKADT
+881 YIYAQSTKKAEST
-893 TRIGDYL
+893 LIGDYL

-946 DVRKSKDKSDES
+946 DVKKFKD

-977 TKTKLLMTDSEK
+977 TKTELLVTDSEK
-989 DAEDDNEVS
+989 DAEDDNEVRS
-998 LDNAAEKESKE
+998 DNASEKESKE

-1032 AIRRMKIVGRLK
+1032 AIRRMKIAGRLK
-1044 GKDAD
+1044 GNDAD

-1059 ADEKVAKWFDKDLD
+1059 ADDKVAKWFDKDLD

-1151 LGIVKPVDSNI
+1151 LGVIKEI
-1162 TKRNTDR
+1162 KLGKTKE

>member
-35 RLRTEAEMRA
+35 RLRTEPEMRA

-79 QEDEKI
+79 QDDEKI
-85 DYLSDFIKE
+85 DYLSDFIEE
-94 FSATKKQVQQA
+94 FSATKEQVQQA

-118 DFQISTIDSF
+118 DFQISTIDAF

-145 YQIELDDNYLSQ
+145 YQIELDDKYLSQ

-164 SEVNDNSSRKKSD
+164 SEVNDNTDRKKSY
-177 AKFWIQTLILDM
+177 AKFWIQSLILDM
-189 LRNGEGWNPFTKSK
+189 LRDGEGWNPFKKSK

-208 ELVNFTNLFHSEVF
+208 ELVKFTNLFHSEVF
-222 KENVEAELMKYLTSD
+222 KENVEAELMEYLTSD
-237 IDFMEV
+237 VDYMKV
-243 YRELKRSH
+243 YRKLKKSH
-251 KECHEEYKEAYLESR
+251 KDCHEEYKKAYSESR
-266 KEILEMLNREG
+266 TAILEMLKNEG
-277 CTFNSLN
+277 CDFNSLN
-284 GRYYGRLWRRESDS
+284 SKNYGGLWRRQSDS
-298 DFTDL
+298 DFSDV
-303 PIGKVKFEF
+303 PIGKVKFGF
-312 GNSIMSLEGVDE
+312 GKSIMSLEGVDE
-324 ENAKILSGSDKK
+324 EDGVVLLKDYKE

-343 LASMLCD
+343 LAYMLCE

-425 NYLIDEFQDT
+425 YYLIDEFQDT

-481 KDVPERFYCE
+481 NDVPERFDCE

-517 YRIAHTL
+517 HRIAHTL
-524 DYERGADES
+524 DCERGADKS

-544 NNAIQKIKNIDKP
+544 SNAIQKIKNIDKP
-557 GYVEVNFIGDRAN
+557 GYVEVNFMGHNAN
-570 AYEEMGDLVHHLL
+570 AYDEMGDLVHRLL
-583 DKGYEQR
+583 DKGYAQK
-590 DIAFLVNNANHGVRL
+590 DIAFLVSNGDHGVAL

-610 AYNADEKNVGK
+610 AYNADEKNAGK
-621 TPISIISEQSLKI
+621 TPISVISEESLKI
-634 SGSSAVKLVVAVL
+634 SSSSAVKLVVAVL
-647 QLIVKGNAKKGLK
+647 QLIVKGNAKKGVK
-660 SDNRRYRKV
+660 TDDRRNSKV

-693 IEHYFSDDS
+693 IERYFSDDS
-702 NIDVSDILKEVY
+702 NIDVSDMLKEVH

-740 FLSAFQDKV
+740 FLAAFQDEV
-749 LEYCQMYPTDI
+749 LEYCQMYPADI

-768 DIGADNSSIS
+768 DTGAKKSSIS

-783 DAVQVMTIHK
+783 DAVQIMTIHK

-803 IPHADWSLDVTK
+803 IPYADWSLDVTK
-815 SSTIWVRPKL
+815 PSTIWVRPKL
-825 PKNIEIT
+825 PDNVEISG
-832 DMPPYLPIEMNNAL
+832 MPPYLPIGMNNAL

-851 NDDYEQEFDRIIVDQ
+851 NDDYEQEFDRIVVDQ

-881 YIYAPSTKKADT
+881 YIYAQSTKKAEST
-893 TRIGDYL
+893 LIGDYL

-946 DVRKSKDKSDES
+946 DVKKFKD

-977 TKTKLLMTDSEK
+977 TKTELLITDSEK
-989 DAEDDNEVS
+989 DAEDDNEVRS
-998 LDNAAEKESKE
+998 DNASEKESKE

-1032 AIRRMKIVGRLK
+1032 AIRRMKIAGRLK
-1044 GKDAD
+1044 GNDAD

-1059 ADEKVAKWFDKDLD
+1059 ADDKVTKWFDKDLD

-1151 LGIVKPVDSNI
+1151 LGVIKEI
-1162 TKRNTDR
+1162 KLGKTKE

>member
-35 RLRTEAEMRA
+35 RLRTEPEMRA

-79 QEDEKI
+79 QDDEKI
-85 DYLSDFIKE
+85 DYLSDFIEE
-94 FSATKKQVQQA
+94 FSATKEQVQQA

-118 DFQISTIDSF
+118 DFQISTIDAF

-145 YQIELDDNYLSQ
+145 YQIELDDKYLSQ

-164 SEVNDNSSRKKSD
+164 SEVNDNTDRKKSY
-177 AKFWIQTLILDM
+177 AKFWIQSLILDM
-189 LRNGEGWNPFTKSK
+189 LRDGEGWNPFKKSK

-222 KENVEAELMKYLTSD
+222 KENVEAELMEYLTSD
-237 IDFMEV
+237 VDYMKV
-243 YRELKRSH
+243 YSKLKKSH
-251 KECHEEYKEAYLESR
+251 KDCHEEYKEAYSESR
-266 KEILEMLNREG
+266 TAILEMLKNEG
-277 CTFNSLN
+277 CDFNSLN
-284 GRYYGRLWRRESDS
+284 SKNYGGLWRRQSDS
-298 DFTDL
+298 DFSDV
-303 PIGKVKFEF
+303 PIGKVKFGF
-312 GNSIMSLEGVDE
+312 GKLIMSLEGIDE
-324 ENAKILSGSDKK
+324 EDGVVLLKDYKE

-343 LASMLCD
+343 LAYMLCE

-425 NYLIDEFQDT
+425 YYLIDEFQDT

-481 KDVPERFYCE
+481 NDVPERFDCE

-507 EIVKFNNSFF
+507 EVVKFNNSFF
-517 YRIAHTL
+517 HRIAHTL
-524 DYERGADES
+524 DCERGADKS

-544 NNAIQKIKNIDKP
+544 SNAIQKIKNIDKP
-557 GYVEVNFIGDRAN
+557 GYVEVNFMGYNAN
-570 AYEEMGDLVHHLL
+570 AYDEMGDLVHRLL
-583 DKGYEQR
+583 DKGYAQK
-590 DIAFLVNNANHGVRL
+590 DIAFLVSNGDHGVAL

-610 AYNADEKNVGK
+610 AYNADEKNAGK
-621 TPISIISEQSLKI
+621 TPISVISEESLKI
-634 SGSSAVKLVVAVL
+634 SSSSAVKLVVAVL
-647 QLIVKGNAKKGLK
+647 QLIVKGNAKKGVK
-660 SDNRRYRKV
+660 TDDRRNSKV

-693 IEHYFSDDS
+693 IERYFSDES
-702 NIDVSDILKEVY
+702 NIIVSDLLKEVH

-740 FLSAFQDKV
+740 FLAAFQDEV
-749 LEYCQMYPTDI
+749 LEYCQMYPADI

-768 DIGADNSSIS
+768 DTGAKKSSIS

-783 DAVQVMTIHK
+783 DAVQIMTIHK

-803 IPHADWSLDVTK
+803 IPYADWSLDVTK
-815 SSTIWVRPKL
+815 PSTIWVRPKL
-825 PKNIEIT
+825 PDNVEISG
-832 DMPPYLPIEMNNAL
+832 MPPYLPIGMNNAL

-851 NDDYEQEFDRIIVDQ
+851 NDDYEQEFDRIVVDQ

-881 YIYAPSTKKADT
+881 YIYAQSTKKAEST
-893 TRIGDYL
+893 LIGDYL
-900 KRIVPQMYDTK
+900 KRIVPYMYDTK
-911 LLDPSEIEFTVK
+911 SLSSSEIEFTVK

-946 DVRKSKDKSDES
+946 DVKKFKD

-977 TKTKLLMTDSEK
+977 TKTELLVTDSEK
-989 DAEDDNEVS
+989 DAEDDNEVR
-998 LDNAAEKESKE
+998 LDNATERESKE

-1019 IMEQVIVADDLPA
+1019 IMEQVIIADDLPA
-1032 AIRRMKIVGRLK
+1032 AIRRMKIAGRLK
-1044 GKDAD
+1044 GNDAD

-1059 ADEKVAKWFDKDLD
+1059 ADDKVAKWFDKDLD

-1151 LGIVKPVDSNI
+1151 LGVIKEI
-1162 TKRNTDR
+1162 KLGKTKE

>member
-35 RLRTEAEMRA
+35 RLRTEPEMRA

-79 QEDEKI
+79 QDDEKI
-85 DYLSDFIKE
+85 DYLSDFIEE
-94 FSATKKQVQQA
+94 FSATKEQVQQA

-118 DFQISTIDSF
+118 DFQISTIDAF

-145 YQIELDDNYLSQ
+145 YQIELDDKYLSQ

-164 SEVNDNSSRKKSD
+164 SEVNDNTDRKKSY
-177 AKFWIQTLILDM
+177 AKFWIQSLILDM
-189 LRNGEGWNPFTKSK
+189 LRDGEGWNPFKKSK

-222 KENVEAELMKYLTSD
+222 KENVEAELMEYLTSD
-237 IDFMEV
+237 VDYMKV
-243 YRELKRSH
+243 YSKLKKSH
-251 KECHEEYKEAYLESR
+251 KDCHEEYKEAYSESR
-266 KEILEMLNREG
+266 TAILEMLKNEG
-277 CTFNSLN
+277 CDFNSLN
-284 GRYYGRLWRRESDS
+284 SKNYGGLWRRQSDS
-298 DFTDL
+298 DFSDV
-303 PIGKVKFEF
+303 PIGKVKFGF
-312 GNSIMSLEGVDE
+312 GKLIMSLEGVDE
-324 ENAKILSGSDKK
+324 EDGVVLLKDYKE

-343 LASMLCD
+343 LAYMLCE

-398 ETNRILQGIINE
+398 ETNRILQGIVNE

-425 NYLIDEFQDT
+425 YYLIDEFQDT

-481 KDVPERFYCE
+481 NDVPERFDCE

-507 EIVKFNNSFF
+507 EVVKFNNSFF
-517 YRIAHTL
+517 HRIAHTL
-524 DYERGADES
+524 DCERGADKS

-544 NNAIQKIKNIDKP
+544 SNAIQKIKNIDKP
-557 GYVEVNFIGDRAN
+557 GYVEVNFMGHNAN
-570 AYEEMGDLVHHLL
+570 AYDEMGDLVHRLL
-583 DKGYEQR
+583 DKGYAQK
-590 DIAFLVNNANHGVRL
+590 DIAFLVSNGDHGVAL

-610 AYNADEKNVGK
+610 AYNADEKNAGK
-621 TPISIISEQSLKI
+621 TPISVISEESLKI
-634 SGSSAVKLVVAVL
+634 SSSSAVKLVVAVL
-647 QLIVKGNAKKGLK
+647 QLIVKGNAKKGVK
-660 SDNRRYRKV
+660 TDDRRNSKV

-693 IEHYFSDDS
+693 IERYFSDDS
-702 NIDVSDILKEVY
+702 NIDVSDILKEVH

-740 FLSAFQDKV
+740 FLAAFQDEV
-749 LEYCQMYPTDI
+749 LEYCQMYPADI

-768 DIGADNSSIS
+768 DTGAKKSSIS

-783 DAVQVMTIHK
+783 DAVQIMTIHK

-803 IPHADWSLDVTK
+803 IPYADWSLDVTK
-815 SSTIWVRPKL
+815 PSTIWVRPKL
-825 PKNIEIT
+825 PNDVEISG
-832 DMPPYLPIEMNNAL
+832 MPPYLPIGMNNAL

-851 NDDYEQEFDRIIVDQ
+851 NDDYEQEFDRIVVDQ

-881 YIYAPSTKKADT
+881 YIYAQSTKKAEST
-893 TRIGDYL
+893 LIGDYL

-946 DVRKSKDKSDES
+946 DVKKFKD

-977 TKTKLLMTDSEK
+977 TKTELLMTDSEK
-989 DAEDDNEVS
+989 DAEDDNEVRS
-998 LDNAAEKESKE
+998 DNASEKESKE

-1032 AIRRMKIVGRLK
+1032 AIRRMKIAGRLK
-1044 GKDAD
+1044 GNDAD

-1059 ADEKVAKWFDKDLD
+1059 ADDKVAKWFDKDLD

-1151 LGIVKPVDSNI
+1151 LGIVKEI
-1162 TKRNTDR
+1162 KLGKTKE

>member
-35 RLRTEAEMRA
+35 RLRTEPEMRA

-79 QEDEKI
+79 QDDEKI
-85 DYLSDFIKE
+85 DYLSDFIEE
-94 FSATKKQVQQA
+94 FSATKEQVQQA

-118 DFQISTIDSF
+118 DFQISTIDAF

-145 YQIELDDNYLSQ
+145 YQIELDDKYLSQ

-164 SEVNDNSSRKKSD
+164 SEVNDNTGRKKSY
-177 AKFWIQTLILDM
+177 AKFWIQSLILDM
-189 LRNGEGWNPFTKSK
+189 LRDGEGWNPFKKSK

-208 ELVNFTNLFHSEVF
+208 ELVKFTNLFHSEVF
-222 KENVEAELMKYLTSD
+222 KENVEAELMEYLTSD
-237 IDFMEV
+237 VDYMKV
-243 YRELKRSH
+243 YSKLKKSH
-251 KECHEEYKEAYLESR
+251 KDCHEEYKEAYSESR
-266 KEILEMLNREG
+266 TAILEMLKNEG
-277 CTFNSLN
+277 CDFNSLN
-284 GRYYGRLWRRESDS
+284 SKNYGGLWRRQSDS
-298 DFTDL
+298 DFSDV
-303 PIGKVKFEF
+303 PIGKVKFGF
-312 GNSIMSLEGVDE
+312 GKSIMSLEGVDE
-324 ENAKILSGSDKK
+324 EDGVVLLKDYKE

-343 LASMLCD
+343 LAYMLCE

-425 NYLIDEFQDT
+425 YYLIDEFQDT

-481 KDVPERFYCE
+481 NDVPERFDCE

-507 EIVKFNNSFF
+507 EVVKFNNSFF
-517 YRIAHTL
+517 HRIAHTL
-524 DYERGADES
+524 DCERGADKS

-544 NNAIQKIKNIDKP
+544 SNAIQKIKNIDKP
-557 GYVEVNFIGDRAN
+557 GYVEVNFMGHKAN
-570 AYEEMGDLVHHLL
+570 AYDEMGDLVHRLL
-583 DKGYEQR
+583 DKGYAQK
-590 DIAFLVNNANHGVRL
+590 DIAFLVSNGDHGVAL

-610 AYNADEKNVGK
+610 AYNADEKNAGK
-621 TPISIISEQSLKI
+621 TPISVISEESLKI
-634 SGSSAVKLVVAVL
+634 SSSSAVKLVVAVL
-647 QLIVKGNAKKGLK
+647 QLIVKGNTKKGVK
-660 SDNRRYRKV
+660 TDDRRNSKV

-693 IEHYFSDDS
+693 IERYFSDES
-702 NIDVSDILKEVY
+702 NINVSDILKEVH

-740 FLSAFQDKV
+740 FLAAFQDEV
-749 LEYCQMYPTDI
+749 LEYCQMYPADI

-768 DIGADNSSIS
+768 DTGAKKSSIS

-783 DAVQVMTIHK
+783 DAVQIMTIHK

-803 IPHADWSLDVTK
+803 IPYADWSLDVTK
-815 SSTIWVRPKL
+815 PSTIWVRPKL
-825 PKNIEIT
+825 PDNVEISG
-832 DMPPYLPIEMNNAL
+832 MPPYLPIGMNNAL

-851 NDDYEQEFDRIIVDQ
+851 NDDYEHEFDRIVVDQ

-881 YIYAPSTKKADT
+881 YIYAQSTKKAEST
-893 TRIGDYL
+893 LIGDYL

-946 DVRKSKDKSDES
+946 DVRKFKD

-977 TKTKLLMTDSEK
+977 TKTELLVTDSEK
-989 DAEDDNEVS
+989 DAEDDNEVRS
-998 LDNAAEKESKE
+998 DNASEKESKE

-1032 AIRRMKIVGRLK
+1032 AIRRMKIAGRLK
-1044 GKDAD
+1044 GNDAD

-1059 ADEKVAKWFDKDLD
+1059 ADDKVAKWFDKDLD

-1151 LGIVKPVDSNI
+1151 LGVIKEI
-1162 TKRNTDR
+1162 KLGKTKE

>member
-35 RLRTEAEMRA
+35 RLRTEPEMRA

-79 QEDEKI
+79 QDDEKI
-85 DYLSDFIKE
+85 DYLSDFIEE
-94 FSATKKQVQQA
+94 FSATKEQVQQA

-118 DFQISTIDSF
+118 DFQISTIDAF

-145 YQIELDDNYLSQ
+145 YQIELDDKYLSQ

-164 SEVNDNSSRKKSD
+164 SEVNDNTDRKKSY
-177 AKFWIQTLILDM
+177 AKFWIQSLILDM
-189 LRNGEGWNPFTKSK
+189 LRDGEGWNPFKKSK

-222 KENVEAELMKYLTSD
+222 KENVEAELMEYLTSD
-237 IDFMEV
+237 VDYMKV
-243 YRELKRSH
+243 YSKLKKSH
-251 KECHEEYKEAYLESR
+251 KDCHEEYKEAYSESR
-266 KEILEMLNREG
+266 TAILEMLKNEG
-277 CTFNSLN
+277 CDFNSLN
-284 GRYYGRLWRRESDS
+284 SKNYGGLWRRQSDS
-298 DFTDL
+298 DFSDV
-303 PIGKVKFEF
+303 PIGKVKFGF
-312 GNSIMSLEGVDE
+312 GKLIMSLEGIDE
-324 ENAKILSGSDKK
+324 EDGVVLLKDYKE

-343 LASMLCD
+343 LAYMLCE

-383 NIRQFREENNIIPLS
+383 NIRQFREENNMIPLS

-425 NYLIDEFQDT
+425 YYLIDEFQDT

-481 KDVPERFYCE
+481 NDVPERFNCE

-517 YRIAHTL
+517 HRIAHTL
-524 DYERGADES
+524 DCERGADKS

-544 NNAIQKIKNIDKP
+544 SNAIQKIKNIDKP
-557 GYVEVNFIGDRAN
+557 GYVEVNFMGYNAN
-570 AYEEMGDLVHHLL
+570 AYDEMGDLVHRLL
-583 DKGYEQR
+583 DKGYAQK
-590 DIAFLVNNANHGVRL
+590 DIAFLVSNGDHGVAL

-610 AYNADEKNVGK
+610 AYNADEKNAGK
-621 TPISIISEQSLKI
+621 TPISVISEESLKI
-634 SGSSAVKLVVAVL
+634 SSSSAVKLVVAVL
-647 QLIVKGNAKKGLK
+647 QLIVKGNAKKGVK
-660 SDNRRYRKV
+660 TDDRRNSKV

-693 IEHYFSDDS
+693 IERYFSDES
-702 NIDVSDILKEVY
+702 NINVSDILKEVH

-740 FLSAFQDKV
+740 FLAAFQDEV
-749 LEYCQMYPTDI
+749 LEYCQMYPADI

-768 DIGADNSSIS
+768 DTGAKKSSIS

-783 DAVQVMTIHK
+783 DAVQIMTIHK

-803 IPHADWSLDVTK
+803 IPYADWSLDVTK
-815 SSTIWVRPKL
+815 PSTIWVRPKL
-825 PKNIEIT
+825 PNDVEISG
-832 DMPPYLPIEMNNAL
+832 MPPYLPIGMNNAL

-851 NDDYEQEFDRIIVDQ
+851 NDDYEQEFDRIVVDQ

-881 YIYAPSTKKADT
+881 YIYAQSTKKAEST
-893 TRIGDYL
+893 LIGDYL

-946 DVRKSKDKSDES
+946 DVRKFKD

-977 TKTKLLMTDSEK
+977 TNTELLITDSEK
-989 DAEDDNEVS
+989 DAEDDNEVRS
-998 LDNAAEKESKE
+998 DNASEKESKE

-1032 AIRRMKIVGRLK
+1032 AIRRMKIAGRLK
-1044 GKDAD
+1044 GNDAD

-1140 RSVRGYLWYVS
+1140 RSVRGYLWYIS
-1151 LGIVKPVDSNI
+1151 LGIVKPVDTNV
-1162 TKRNTDR
+1162 TKSSIDK

>member
-35 RLRTEAEMRA
+35 RLRTEPEMRA

-79 QEDEKI
+79 QDDEKI
-85 DYLSDFIKE
+85 DYLSDFIEE
-94 FSATKKQVQQA
+94 FSATKEQVQQA

-118 DFQISTIDSF
+118 DFQISTIDAF

-145 YQIELDDNYLSQ
+145 YQIELDDKYLSQ

-164 SEVNDNSSRKKSD
+164 SEVNDNTDRKKSY
-177 AKFWIQTLILDM
+177 AKFWIQSLILDM
-189 LRNGEGWNPFTKSK
+189 LRDGEGWNPFKKSK

-222 KENVEAELMKYLTSD
+222 KENVEAELMEYLTSD
-237 IDFMEV
+237 VDYMKV
-243 YRELKRSH
+243 YSKLKKSH
-251 KECHEEYKEAYLESR
+251 KDCHEEYKEAYSESR
-266 KEILEMLNREG
+266 TAILEMLKNEG
-277 CTFNSLN
+277 CDFNSLN
-284 GRYYGRLWRRESDS
+284 SKNYGGLWRRQSDS
-298 DFTDL
+298 DFSDV
-303 PIGKVKFEF
+303 PIGKVKFGF
-312 GNSIMSLEGVDE
+312 GKSIMSLEGVDE
-324 ENAKILSGSDKK
+324 EDGVVLLKDYKE

-425 NYLIDEFQDT
+425 YYLIDEFQDT

-481 KDVPERFYCE
+481 NDVPERFDCE

-517 YRIAHTL
+517 HRIAHTL
-524 DYERGADES
+524 DCERGADKS

-544 NNAIQKIKNIDKP
+544 SNAIQKIKNIDKP
-557 GYVEVNFIGDRAN
+557 GYVEVNFMGHNAN
-570 AYEEMGDLVHHLL
+570 AYDEMGDLVHRLL
-583 DKGYEQR
+583 NKGYAQK
-590 DIAFLVNNANHGVRL
+590 DIAFLVSNGDHGVAL

-610 AYNADEKNVGK
+610 AYNADEKNAGK
-621 TPISIISEQSLKI
+621 TPISVISEESLKI
-634 SGSSAVKLVVAVL
+634 SSSSAVKLVVAVL
-647 QLIVKGNAKKGLK
+647 QLIVKGNAKKGVK
-660 SDNRRYRKV
+660 TDDRRNSKV

-693 IEHYFSDDS
+693 IERYFSDDS
-702 NIDVSDILKEVY
+702 NINVSDILKEVH

-740 FLSAFQDKV
+740 FLAAFQDEV
-749 LEYCQMYPTDI
+749 LEYCQMYPADI

-768 DIGADNSSIS
+768 DTGAKKSSIS

-783 DAVQVMTIHK
+783 DAVQIMTIHK

-803 IPHADWSLDVTK
+803 IPYADWSLDVTK
-815 SSTIWVRPKL
+815 PSTIWVRPKL
-825 PKNIEIT
+825 PNDVEISG
-832 DMPPYLPIEMNNAL
+832 MPPYLPIGMNNAL

-851 NDDYEQEFDRIIVDQ
+851 NDDYEQEFDRIVVDQ

-881 YIYAPSTKKADT
+881 YIYAQSTKKAEST
-893 TRIGDYL
+893 LIGDYL

-946 DVRKSKDKSDES
+946 DVRKFKD

-977 TKTKLLMTDSEK
+977 TKTELLVTDSEK
-989 DAEDDNEVS
+989 DAEDDNEVRS
-998 LDNAAEKESKE
+998 DNASEKESKE

-1032 AIRRMKIVGRLK
+1032 AIRRMKIAGRLK
-1044 GKDAD
+1044 GNDAD

-1059 ADEKVAKWFDKDLD
+1059 ADDKVAKWFDKDLD

-1151 LGIVKPVDSNI
+1151 LGVIKEI
-1162 TKRNTDR
+1162 KLGKTKE

>member
-35 RLRTEAEMRA
+35 RLRTEPEMRA

-79 QEDEKI
+79 QDDEKI
-85 DYLSDFIKE
+85 DYLSDFIEE
-94 FSATKKQVQQA
+94 FSATKEQVQQA

-118 DFQISTIDSF
+118 DFQISTIDAF

-145 YQIELDDNYLSQ
+145 YQIELDDKYLSQ

-164 SEVNDNSSRKKSD
+164 SEVNDNTDRKKSY
-177 AKFWIQTLILDM
+177 AKFWIQSLILDM
-189 LRNGEGWNPFTKSK
+189 LRDGEGWNPFKKSK

-222 KENVEAELMKYLTSD
+222 KENVEAELMEYLTSD
-237 IDFMEV
+237 VDYMKV
-243 YRELKRSH
+243 YSKLKKSH
-251 KECHEEYKEAYLESR
+251 KDCHEEYKEAYSESR
-266 KEILEMLNREG
+266 TAILEMLKNEG
-277 CTFNSLN
+277 CDFNSLN
-284 GRYYGRLWRRESDS
+284 SKNYGGLWRRQSDS
-298 DFTDL
+298 DFSDV
-303 PIGKVKFEF
+303 PIGKVKFGF
-312 GNSIMSLEGVDE
+312 GKSIMSLEGVDE
-324 ENAKILSGSDKK
+324 EDGVVLLKDYKE

-343 LASMLCD
+343 LAYMLCE

-425 NYLIDEFQDT
+425 YYLIDEFQDT

-481 KDVPERFYCE
+481 NDVPERFDCE

-517 YRIAHTL
+517 HRIAHTL
-524 DYERGADES
+524 DCERGADKS

-544 NNAIQKIKNIDKP
+544 SNAIQKIKNIDKP
-557 GYVEVNFIGDRAN
+557 GYVEVNFMGHNAN
-570 AYEEMGDLVHHLL
+570 AYDEMGDLVHRLL
-583 DKGYEQR
+583 DKGYAQK
-590 DIAFLVNNANHGVRL
+590 DIAFLVSNGDHGVAL

-610 AYNADEKNVGK
+610 AYNADEKNAGK
-621 TPISIISEQSLKI
+621 TPISVISEESLKI
-634 SGSSAVKLVVAVL
+634 SSSSAVKLVVAVL
-647 QLIVKGNAKKGLK
+647 QLIVKGNAKKGVK
-660 SDNRRYRKV
+660 TDDRRNSKV

-693 IEHYFSDDS
+693 IERYFSDES
-702 NIDVSDILKEVY
+702 NINVSDILKEVH

-740 FLSAFQDKV
+740 FLAAFQDEV
-749 LEYCQMYPTDI
+749 LEYCQMYPADI

-768 DIGADNSSIS
+768 DTGAKKSSIS

-783 DAVQVMTIHK
+783 DAVQIMTIHK

-803 IPHADWSLDVTK
+803 IPYADWSLDVTK
-815 SSTIWVRPKL
+815 PSTIWVRPKL
-825 PKNIEIT
+825 PDNVEISG
-832 DMPPYLPIEMNNAL
+832 MPPYLPIGMNNAL

-851 NDDYEQEFDRIIVDQ
+851 NDDYEQEFDRIVVDQ

-881 YIYAPSTKKADT
+881 YIYAQSTKKAEST
-893 TRIGDYL
+893 LIGDYL

-946 DVRKSKDKSDES
+946 DVRKFKD

-977 TKTKLLMTDSEK
+977 TKTELLVTDSEK
-989 DAEDDNEVS
+989 DAEDDNEVR
-998 LDNAAEKESKE
+998 LDNASEKESKE

-1032 AIRRMKIVGRLK
+1032 AIRRMKIAGRLK
-1044 GKDAD
+1044 GNDAD

-1059 ADEKVAKWFDKDLD
+1059 ADDKVAKWFDKDLD

-1151 LGIVKPVDSNI
+1151 LGIVKEI
-1162 TKRNTDR
+1162 KLGKTKE

>member
-35 RLRTEAEMRA
+35 RLRTEPEMRA

-79 QEDEKI
+79 QDDEKI
-85 DYLSDFIKE
+85 DYLSDFIEE
-94 FSATKKQVQQA
+94 FSATKEQVQQA

-118 DFQISTIDSF
+118 DFQISTIDAF

-145 YQIELDDNYLSQ
+145 YQIELDDKYLSQ

-164 SEVNDNSSRKKSD
+164 SEVNDNTGRKKSY
-177 AKFWIQTLILDM
+177 AKFWIQSLILDM
-189 LRNGEGWNPFTKSK
+189 LRDGEGWNPFKKSK

-222 KENVEAELMKYLTSD
+222 KENVEAELMEYLTSD
-237 IDFMEV
+237 VDYMKV
-243 YRELKRSH
+243 YSKLKKSH
-251 KECHEEYKEAYLESR
+251 KDCHKEYKEAYSESR
-266 KEILEMLNREG
+266 TAILEMLKNEG
-277 CTFNSLN
+277 CDFNSLN
-284 GRYYGRLWRRESDS
+284 SKNYGGLWRRQSDS
-298 DFTDL
+298 DFSDV
-303 PIGKVKFEF
+303 PIGKVKFGF
-312 GNSIMSLEGVDE
+312 GKSIMSLEGVDE
-324 ENAKILSGSDKK
+324 EDGVVLLKDYKE

-343 LASMLCD
+343 LAYMLCE

-425 NYLIDEFQDT
+425 YYLIDEFQDT

-481 KDVPERFYCE
+481 NDVPERFDCE

-517 YRIAHTL
+517 HRIAHTL
-524 DYERGADES
+524 DCERGADKS

-544 NNAIQKIKNIDKP
+544 SNAIQKIKNIDKP
-557 GYVEVNFIGDRAN
+557 GYVEVNFMGHNAN
-570 AYEEMGDLVHHLL
+570 AYDEMGDLVHRLL
-583 DKGYEQR
+583 DKGYAQK
-590 DIAFLVNNANHGVRL
+590 DIAFLVSNGDHGVAL
-605 IDALM
+605 IDTLM
-610 AYNADEKNVGK
+610 AYNADEKNAGK
-621 TPISIISEQSLKI
+621 TPISVISEESLKI
-634 SGSSAVKLVVAVL
+634 SSSSAVKLVVAVL
-647 QLIVKGNAKKGLK
+647 QLIVKGNAKKGVK
-660 SDNRRYRKV
+660 TDDRRNSKV

-693 IEHYFSDDS
+693 IERYFSDDS
-702 NIDVSDILKEVY
+702 NIDVSDILKEVH

-740 FLSAFQDKV
+740 FLAAFQDEV
-749 LEYCQMYPTDI
+749 LEYCQMYPADI

-768 DIGADNSSIS
+768 DTGAKKSSIS

-783 DAVQVMTIHK
+783 DAVQIMTIHK

-803 IPHADWSLDVTK
+803 IPYADWSLDVTK
-815 SSTIWVRPKL
+815 PSTIWVRPKL
-825 PKNIEIT
+825 PNDVEISG
-832 DMPPYLPIEMNNAL
+832 MPPYLPIGMNNAL

-851 NDDYEQEFDRIIVDQ
+851 NDDYEQEFDRIVVDQ

-881 YIYAPSTKKADT
+881 YIYAQSTKKAEST
-893 TRIGDYL
+893 LIGDYL

-946 DVRKSKDKSDES
+946 DVRKFKD

-977 TKTKLLMTDSEK
+977 TKTELLITDSEK
-989 DAEDDNEVS
+989 DTEDDNEVRS
-998 LDNAAEKESKE
+998 DNAAERESKE

-1032 AIRRMKIVGRLK
+1032 AIRRMKIAGRLK
-1044 GKDAD
+1044 GNDAD

-1151 LGIVKPVDSNI
+1151 LGVIKEI
-1162 TKRNTDR
+1162 KLGKTKE

>member
-35 RLRTEAEMRA
+35 RLRTEPEMRA

-79 QEDEKI
+79 QDDEKI
-85 DYLSDFIKE
+85 DYLSDFIEE
-94 FSATKKQVQQA
+94 FSATKEQVQQA

-118 DFQISTIDSF
+118 DFQISTIDAF

-145 YQIELDDNYLSQ
+145 YQIELDDKYLSQ

-164 SEVNDNSSRKKSD
+164 SEVNDNTGRKKSY
-177 AKFWIQTLILDM
+177 AKFWIQSLILYM
-189 LRNGEGWNPFTKSK
+189 LRDGEGWNPFKKSK

-208 ELVNFTNLFHSEVF
+208 ELVKFTNLFHSEVF
-222 KENVEAELMKYLTSD
+222 KENVEAELMEYLTSD
-237 IDFMEV
+237 VDYMKV
-243 YRELKRSH
+243 YSKLKKSH
-251 KECHEEYKEAYLESR
+251 KDCHEEYKEAYSESR
-266 KEILEMLNREG
+266 TAILEMLKNEG
-277 CTFNSLN
+277 CDFNSLN
-284 GRYYGRLWRRESDS
+284 SKNYGGLWRRQSDS
-298 DFTDL
+298 DFSDV
-303 PIGKVKFEF
+303 PIGKVKFGF
-312 GNSIMSLEGVDE
+312 GKSIMSLEGVDE
-324 ENAKILSGSDKK
+324 EDVEVLLKDYKE

-343 LASMLCD
+343 LAYMLCE

-425 NYLIDEFQDT
+425 YYLIDEFQDT

-481 KDVPERFYCE
+481 NDVPERFNCE

-517 YRIAHTL
+517 HRIAHTL
-524 DYERGADES
+524 DYERGADKS

-544 NNAIQKIKNIDKP
+544 SNAIQKIKNIDKP
-557 GYVEVNFIGDRAN
+557 GYVEVNFMGYNAN
-570 AYEEMGDLVHHLL
+570 AYDEMGDLVHRLL
-583 DKGYEQR
+583 DKGYAQK
-590 DIAFLVNNANHGVRL
+590 DIAFLVSNGDHGVAL

-610 AYNADEKNVGK
+610 AYNADEKNAGK
-621 TPISIISEQSLKI
+621 TPISVISEESLKI
-634 SGSSAVKLVVAVL
+634 SSSSAVKLVVAVL
-647 QLIVKGNAKKGLK
+647 QLIVKGNAKKGVK
-660 SDNRRYRKV
+660 TDDRRNSKV

-693 IEHYFSDDS
+693 IERYFSDES
-702 NIDVSDILKEVY
+702 NINVSDILKEVH

-740 FLSAFQDKV
+740 FLAAFQDEV
-749 LEYCQMYPTDI
+749 LEYCQMYPADI

-768 DIGADNSSIS
+768 DTGAKKSSIS

-783 DAVQVMTIHK
+783 DAVQIMTIHK

-803 IPHADWSLDVTK
+803 IPYADWSLDVTK
-815 SSTIWVRPKL
+815 PSTIWVRPKL
-825 PKNIEIT
+825 PDNVEISG
-832 DMPPYLPIEMNNAL
+832 MPPYLPIGMNNAL

-851 NDDYEQEFDRIIVDQ
+851 NDDYEQEFDRIVVDQ

-881 YIYAPSTKKADT
+881 YIYAQSTKKAEST
-893 TRIGDYL
+893 LIGDYL

-946 DVRKSKDKSDES
+946 DVKKFKD

-963 ESDDKEKIADYHVN
+963 ESDDKEKIVDYHVY
-977 TKTKLLMTDSEK
+977 TKTELLMTDSEK
-989 DAEDDNEVS
+989 DAEDDNEVRS
-998 LDNAAEKESKE
+998 DNASEKESKE

-1032 AIRRMKIVGRLK
+1032 AIRRMKIAGRLK
-1044 GKDAD
+1044 GNDAD

-1151 LGIVKPVDSNI
+1151 LGVIKEI
-1162 TKRNTDR
+1162 KLGKTKE

>member
-35 RLRTEAEMRA
+35 RLRTEPEMRA

-79 QEDEKI
+79 QDDEKI
-85 DYLSDFIKE
+85 DYLSDFIEE
-94 FSATKKQVQQA
+94 FSATKEQVQQA

-118 DFQISTIDSF
+118 DFQISTIDAF

-145 YQIELDDNYLSQ
+145 YQIELDDKYLSQ

-164 SEVNDNSSRKKSD
+164 SEVNDNTGRKKSY
-177 AKFWIQTLILDM
+177 AKFWIQSLILDM
-189 LRNGEGWNPFTKSK
+189 LRDGEGWNPFKKSK

-222 KENVEAELMKYLTSD
+222 KENVEAELMEYLTSD
-237 IDFMEV
+237 VDYMKV
-243 YRELKRSH
+243 YSKLKKSH
-251 KECHEEYKEAYLESR
+251 KDCHEEYKEAYSESR
-266 KEILEMLNREG
+266 TAILEMLKNEG
-277 CTFNSLN
+277 CDFNSLN
-284 GRYYGRLWRRESDS
+284 SKNYGGLWRRQSDS
-298 DFTDL
+298 DFSDV
-303 PIGKVKFEF
+303 PIGKVKFGF
-312 GNSIMSLEGVDE
+312 GKSIMSLEGVDE
-324 ENAKILSGSDKK
+324 EDVVVLLKDYKE

-343 LASMLCD
+343 LAYMLCE

-383 NIRQFREENNIIPLS
+383 NIRQFREENNMIPLS

-425 NYLIDEFQDT
+425 YYLIDEFQDT

-481 KDVPERFYCE
+481 NDVPERFDCE

-517 YRIAHTL
+517 HRIAHTL
-524 DYERGADES
+524 DCERGADKS

-544 NNAIQKIKNIDKP
+544 SNAIQKIKNIDKP
-557 GYVEVNFIGDRAN
+557 GYVEVNFMGHNAN
-570 AYEEMGDLVHHLL
+570 VYDEMGDLVHRLL
-583 DKGYEQR
+583 DKGYAQK
-590 DIAFLVNNANHGVRL
+590 DIAFLVSNGDHGVAL

-610 AYNADEKNVGK
+610 AYNADEKNAGK
-621 TPISIISEQSLKI
+621 TPISVISEESLKI
-634 SGSSAVKLVVAVL
+634 SSSSAVKLVVAVL
-647 QLIVKGNAKKGLK
+647 QLIVKGNAKKGVK
-660 SDNRRYRKV
+660 TDDMRNSKV

-693 IEHYFSDDS
+693 IERYFSDES
-702 NIDVSDILKEVY
+702 NIKVSDILKEVH

-740 FLSAFQDKV
+740 FLAAFQDEV
-749 LEYCQMYPTDI
+749 LEYCQMYPADI

-768 DIGADNSSIS
+768 DTGAKKSSIS

-783 DAVQVMTIHK
+783 DAVQIMTIHK

-803 IPHADWSLDVTK
+803 IPYADWSLDVTK
-815 SSTIWVRPKL
+815 PSTIWVRPKL
-825 PKNIEIT
+825 PNDVEISG
-832 DMPPYLPIEMNNAL
+832 MPPYLPIGMNNAL

-851 NDDYEQEFDRIIVDQ
+851 NDDYEQEFDRIVVDQ

-881 YIYAPSTKKADT
+881 YIYAQSTKKAEST
-893 TRIGDYL
+893 LIGDCL

-911 LLDPSEIEFTVK
+911 LLDPSEIEFAVK
-923 ENDIIIDDSGE
+923 KEDIVIDDSGE

-946 DVRKSKDKSDES
+946 DVRQFKDKSDD
-958 KSDES
+958 K

-977 TKTKLLMTDSEK
+977 TKTELLVTDSEK
-989 DAEDDNEVS
+989 DAEDDNEVRS
-998 LDNAAEKESKE
+998 DNATESKE

-1032 AIRRMKIVGRLK
+1032 AIRRMKIAGRLK

-1049 EVEAFLKAKM
+1049 EVEAFLKAKI
-1059 ADEKVAKWFDKDLD
+1059 ADDKVAKWFDKDLD

-1151 LGIVKPVDSNI
+1151 LGVIKEI
-1162 TKRNTDR
+1162 KLGKTKE

>member
-35 RLRTEAEMRA
+35 RLRTEPEMRA

-79 QEDEKI
+79 QDDEKI
-85 DYLSDFIKE
+85 DYLSDFIEE
-94 FSATKKQVQQA
+94 FSATKEQVQQA

-118 DFQISTIDSF
+118 DFQISTIDAF

-145 YQIELDDNYLSQ
+145 YQIELDDKYLSQ

-164 SEVNDNSSRKKSD
+164 SEVNDNTGRKKSY
-177 AKFWIQTLILDM
+177 AKFWIQSLILDM
-189 LRNGEGWNPFTKSK
+189 LRDGEGWNPFKKSK

-222 KENVEAELMKYLTSD
+222 KENVEAELMEYLTSD
-237 IDFMEV
+237 VDYMKV
-243 YRELKRSH
+243 YSKLKKSH
-251 KECHEEYKEAYLESR
+251 KDCHEEYKEAYSESR
-266 KEILEMLNREG
+266 TAILEMLKNEG
-277 CTFNSLN
+277 CDFNSLN
-284 GRYYGRLWRRESDS
+284 SKNYGGLWRRQSDS
-298 DFTDL
+298 DFSDV
-303 PIGKVKFEF
+303 PIGKVKFGF
-312 GNSIMSLEGVDE
+312 GKSIMSLEGVDE
-324 ENAKILSGSDKK
+324 EDGVVLLKDYKE

-343 LASMLCD
+343 LASMLCE

-425 NYLIDEFQDT
+425 YYLIDEFQDT

-481 KDVPERFYCE
+481 NDVPERFDCE

-517 YRIAHTL
+517 HGIAHTL
-524 DYERGADES
+524 DCERGADKS

-544 NNAIQKIKNIDKP
+544 SNAIQKIKNIDKP
-557 GYVEVNFIGDRAN
+557 GYVEVNFMGHNAN
-570 AYEEMGDLVHHLL
+570 AYDEMGDLVHRLL
-583 DKGYEQR
+583 NKGYAQK
-590 DIAFLVNNANHGVRL
+590 DIAFLVSNGDHGVAL

-610 AYNADEKNVGK
+610 AYNADEKNAGK
-621 TPISIISEQSLKI
+621 TPISVISEESLKI
-634 SGSSAVKLVVAVL
+634 SSSSAVKLVVAVL
-647 QLIVKGNAKKGLK
+647 QLIVKGNAKKGVK
-660 SDNRRYRKV
+660 TDDRRNSKV

-693 IEHYFSDDS
+693 IERYFSDDS
-702 NIDVSDILKEVY
+702 NINVSDILKEVH

-740 FLSAFQDKV
+740 FLAAFQDEV
-749 LEYCQMYPTDI
+749 LEYCQMYPADI

-768 DIGADNSSIS
+768 DTGAKKSSIS

-783 DAVQVMTIHK
+783 DAVQIMTIHK

-803 IPHADWSLDVTK
+803 IPYADWSLDVTK
-815 SSTIWVRPKL
+815 PSTIWVRPKL
-825 PKNIEIT
+825 PDNVEISG
-832 DMPPYLPIEMNNAL
+832 MPPYLPIGMNNAL

-851 NDDYEQEFDRIIVDQ
+851 NDDYEQEFDRIVVDQ

-881 YIYAPSTKKADT
+881 YIYAQSTKKAEST
-893 TRIGDYL
+893 LIGDYL

-923 ENDIIIDDSGE
+923 KEDIVIDDSGE

-946 DVRKSKDKSDES
+946 DVKKFKD

-977 TKTKLLMTDSEK
+977 TKTELLVTDSEK
-989 DAEDDNEVS
+989 DAEDDNEVRS
-998 LDNAAEKESKE
+998 DNASEKESKE

-1032 AIRRMKIVGRLK
+1032 AIRRMKIAGRLK
-1044 GKDAD
+1044 GNDAD

-1059 ADEKVAKWFDKDLD
+1059 ADDKVAKWFDKDLD

-1151 LGIVKPVDSNI
+1151 LGIIKPVDTNV
-1162 TKRNTDR
+1162 TKSSIDK

>member
-35 RLRTEAEMRA
+35 RLRTEPEMRA

-79 QEDEKI
+79 QDDEKI
-85 DYLSDFIKE
+85 DYLSDFIEE
-94 FSATKKQVQQA
+94 FSATKEQVQQA

-118 DFQISTIDSF
+118 DFQISTIDAF

-145 YQIELDDNYLSQ
+145 YQIELDDKYLSQ

-164 SEVNDNSSRKKSD
+164 SEVNDNTDRKKSY
-177 AKFWIQTLILDM
+177 AKFWIQSLILDM
-189 LRNGEGWNPFTKSK
+189 LRDGEGWNPFKKSK

-222 KENVEAELMKYLTSD
+222 KENVEAELMEYLTSD
-237 IDFMEV
+237 VDYMKV
-243 YRELKRSH
+243 YSKLKKSH
-251 KECHEEYKEAYLESR
+251 KDCHEEYKEAYSESR
-266 KEILEMLNREG
+266 TAILEMLKNEG
-277 CTFNSLN
+277 CDFNSLN
-284 GRYYGRLWRRESDS
+284 SKNYGGLWRRQSDS
-298 DFTDL
+298 DFSDV
-303 PIGKVKFEF
+303 PIGKVKFGF
-312 GNSIMSLEGVDE
+312 GKSIMSLEGVDE
-324 ENAKILSGSDKK
+324 EDGVVLLKDYKE

-343 LASMLCD
+343 LAYMLCE

-425 NYLIDEFQDT
+425 YYLIDEFQDT

-481 KDVPERFYCE
+481 NDVPERFDCE

-517 YRIAHTL
+517 HRIAHTL
-524 DYERGADES
+524 DCERGADKS

-544 NNAIQKIKNIDKP
+544 SNAIQKIKNIDKP
-557 GYVEVNFIGDRAN
+557 GYVEVNFMGHNAN
-570 AYEEMGDLVHHLL
+570 AYDEMGDLVHRLL
-583 DKGYEQR
+583 DKGYAQK
-590 DIAFLVNNANHGVRL
+590 DIAFLVSNGDHGVAL

-610 AYNADEKNVGK
+610 AYNADEKNAGK
-621 TPISIISEQSLKI
+621 TPISVISEESLKI
-634 SGSSAVKLVVAVL
+634 SSSSAVKLVVAVL
-647 QLIVKGNAKKGLK
+647 QLIVKGNAKKGVK
-660 SDNRRYRKV
+660 TDDRRNSKV

-693 IEHYFSDDS
+693 IERYFSDDS
-702 NIDVSDILKEVY
+702 NIDVSDILKEVH

-740 FLSAFQDKV
+740 FLAAFQDEV
-749 LEYCQMYPTDI
+749 LEYCQMYPADI

-768 DIGADNSSIS
+768 DTGAKKSSIS

-783 DAVQVMTIHK
+783 DAVQIMTIHK

-803 IPHADWSLDVTK
+803 IPYADWSLDVTK
-815 SSTIWVRPKL
+815 PSTIWVRPKL
-825 PKNIEIT
+825 PDNVEISG
-832 DMPPYLPIEMNNAL
+832 MPPYLPIGMNNAL

-851 NDDYEQEFDRIIVDQ
+851 NDDYEQEFDRIVVDQ

-881 YIYAPSTKKADT
+881 YIYAQSTKKAEST
-893 TRIGDYL
+893 LIGDYL

-946 DVRKSKDKSDES
+946 DVKKFKD

-977 TKTKLLMTDSEK
+977 TKTELLVTDSEK
-989 DAEDDNEVS
+989 DAEDDNEVRS
-998 LDNAAEKESKE
+998 DNASEKESKE

-1032 AIRRMKIVGRLK
+1032 AIRRMKIAGRLK
-1044 GKDAD
+1044 GNDAD

-1059 ADEKVAKWFDKDLD
+1059 ADDKVAKWFDKDLD

-1151 LGIVKPVDSNI
+1151 LGIVKEI
-1162 TKRNTDR
+1162 KLGKTKE

>member
-35 RLRTEAEMRA
+35 RLRTEPEMRA

-79 QEDEKI
+79 QDDEKI
-85 DYLSDFIKE
+85 DYLSDFIEE
-94 FSATKKQVQQA
+94 FSATKEQVQQA

-118 DFQISTIDSF
+118 DFQISTIDAF

-145 YQIELDDNYLSQ
+145 YQIELDDKYLSQ

-164 SEVNDNSSRKKSD
+164 SEVNDNTGRKKSY
-177 AKFWIQTLILDM
+177 AKFWIQSLILDM
-189 LRNGEGWNPFTKSK
+189 LRDGEGWNPFKKSK

-222 KENVEAELMKYLTSD
+222 KENVEAELMEYLTSD
-237 IDFMEV
+237 VDYMKV
-243 YRELKRSH
+243 YSKLKKSH
-251 KECHEEYKEAYLESR
+251 KDCHEEYKEAYSESR
-266 KEILEMLNREG
+266 TAILEMLKNEG
-277 CTFNSLN
+277 CDFNSLN
-284 GRYYGRLWRRESDS
+284 SKNYGGLWRRQSDS
-298 DFTDL
+298 DFSDV
-303 PIGKVKFEF
+303 PIGKVKFGF
-312 GNSIMSLEGVDE
+312 GKSIMSLEGVDE
-324 ENAKILSGSDKK
+324 EDGVVLLKDYKE

-343 LASMLCD
+343 LAYMLCE

-425 NYLIDEFQDT
+425 YYLIDEFQDT

-481 KDVPERFYCE
+481 NDVPERFDCE

-517 YRIAHTL
+517 HRIAHTL
-524 DYERGADES
+524 DCERGADKS

-544 NNAIQKIKNIDKP
+544 SNAIQKIKNIDKP
-557 GYVEVNFIGDRAN
+557 GYVEVNFMGHNAN
-570 AYEEMGDLVHHLL
+570 AYDEMGDLVHRLL
-583 DKGYEQR
+583 NKGYAQK
-590 DIAFLVNNANHGVRL
+590 DIAFLVSNGDHGVAL

-610 AYNADEKNVGK
+610 AYNADEKNAGK
-621 TPISIISEQSLKI
+621 TPISVISEESLKI
-634 SGSSAVKLVVAVL
+634 SSSSAVKLVVAVL
-647 QLIVKGNAKKGLK
+647 QLIVKGNAKKGVK
-660 SDNRRYRKV
+660 TDDRRNSKV

-693 IEHYFSDDS
+693 IERYFSDDS
-702 NIDVSDILKEVY
+702 NINVSDILKEVH

-740 FLSAFQDKV
+740 FLAAFQDEV
-749 LEYCQMYPTDI
+749 LEYCQMYPADI

-768 DIGADNSSIS
+768 DTGAKKSSIS

-783 DAVQVMTIHK
+783 DAVQIMTIHK

-803 IPHADWSLDVTK
+803 IPYADWSLDVTK
-815 SSTIWVRPKL
+815 PSTIWVRPKL
-825 PKNIEIT
+825 PDNVEISG
-832 DMPPYLPIEMNNAL
+832 MPPYLPIGMNNAL

-851 NDDYEQEFDRIIVDQ
+851 NDDYEQEFDRIVVDQ

-881 YIYAPSTKKADT
+881 YIYAQSTKKAEST
-893 TRIGDYL
+893 LIGDYL
-900 KRIVPQMYDTK
+900 KRIVPYMYDTK
-911 LLDPSEIEFTVK
+911 SLSSSEIEFTVK

-946 DVRKSKDKSDES
+946 DVKKFKD

-977 TKTKLLMTDSEK
+977 TKTELLVTDSEK
-989 DAEDDNEVS
+989 DAEDDNEVRS
-998 LDNAAEKESKE
+998 DNASEKESKE

-1019 IMEQVIVADDLPA
+1019 IMEQVIIADDLPA
-1032 AIRRMKIVGRLK
+1032 AIRRMKIAGRLK

-1059 ADEKVAKWFDKDLD
+1059 ADDKVAKWFDKDLD

-1151 LGIVKPVDSNI
+1151 LGVIKEI
-1162 TKRNTDR
+1162 KLGKTKE

>member
-35 RLRTEAEMRA
+35 RLRTEPEMRA

-79 QEDEKI
+79 QDDEKI
-85 DYLSDFIKE
+85 DYLSDFIEE
-94 FSATKKQVQQA
+94 FSATKEQVQQA

-118 DFQISTIDSF
+118 DFQISTI
-128 FQSILRTLA
+128 A

-145 YQIELDDNYLSQ
+145 YQIELDDKYLSQ

-164 SEVNDNSSRKKSD
+164 SEVNDNTDRKKSY
-177 AKFWIQTLILDM
+177 AKFWIQSLILDM
-189 LRNGEGWNPFTKSK
+189 LRDGEGWNPFKKSK

-222 KENVEAELMKYLTSD
+222 KENVEAELMEYLTSD
-237 IDFMEV
+237 VDYMKV
-243 YRELKRSH
+243 YSKLKKSH
-251 KECHEEYKEAYLESR
+251 KDCHEEYKEAYSESR
-266 KEILEMLNREG
+266 TAILEMLKNEG
-277 CTFNSLN
+277 CDFNSLN
-284 GRYYGRLWRRESDS
+284 SKNYGGLWRRQSDS
-298 DFTDL
+298 DFSDV
-303 PIGKVKFEF
+303 PIGKVKFGF
-312 GNSIMSLEGVDE
+312 GKSIMSLEGVDE
-324 ENAKILSGSDKK
+324 EDGVVLLKDYKE

-343 LASMLCD
+343 LAYMLCE

-425 NYLIDEFQDT
+425 YYLIDEFQDT

-481 KDVPERFYCE
+481 NDVPERFNCE

-517 YRIAHTL
+517 HRIAHTL
-524 DYERGADES
+524 DCERGADKS

-544 NNAIQKIKNIDKP
+544 SNAIQKIKNIDKP
-557 GYVEVNFIGDRAN
+557 GYVEVNFMGHNAN
-570 AYEEMGDLVHHLL
+570 AYDEMGDLVHRLL
-583 DKGYEQR
+583 DKGYAQK
-590 DIAFLVNNANHGVRL
+590 DIAFLVSNGDHGVAL

-610 AYNADEKNVGK
+610 AYNADEKNAGK
-621 TPISIISEQSLKI
+621 TPISVISEESLKI
-634 SGSSAVKLVVAVL
+634 SSSSAVKLVVAVL
-647 QLIVKGNAKKGLK
+647 QLIVKGNAKKGVK
-660 SDNRRYRKV
+660 TDDRRNSKV

-693 IEHYFSDDS
+693 IERYFSDES
-702 NIDVSDILKEVY
+702 NINVSDILKEVH

-740 FLSAFQDKV
+740 FLAAFQDEV
-749 LEYCQMYPTDI
+749 LEYCQMYPADI

-768 DIGADNSSIS
+768 DTGAKKSSIS

-783 DAVQVMTIHK
+783 DAVQIMTIHK

-803 IPHADWSLDVTK
+803 IPYADWSLDVTK
-815 SSTIWVRPKL
+815 PSTIWVRPKL
-825 PKNIEIT
+825 PNDVEISG
-832 DMPPYLPIEMNNAL
+832 MPPYLPIGMNNAL

-851 NDDYEQEFDRIIVDQ
+851 NDDYEHEFDRIVVDQ

-881 YIYAPSTKKADT
+881 YIYAQSTKKAEST
-893 TRIGDYL
+893 LIGDYL
-900 KRIVPQMYDTK
+900 KRIVPYMYDTK
-911 LLDPSEIEFTVK
+911 SLSSSEIEFTVK

-946 DVRKSKDKSDES
+946 DVKKFKD

-977 TKTKLLMTDSEK
+977 TKTELLMTDSEK
-989 DAEDDNEVS
+989 DAEDDNEVRS
-998 LDNAAEKESKE
+998 DNASEKESKE

-1032 AIRRMKIVGRLK
+1032 AIRRMKIAGRLK
-1044 GKDAD
+1044 GNDAD

-1151 LGIVKPVDSNI
+1151 LGVIKEI
-1162 TKRNTDR
+1162 KLGKTKE

>member
-35 RLRTEAEMRA
+35 RLRTEPEMRA

-79 QEDEKI
+79 QDDEKI
-85 DYLSDFIKE
+85 DYLSDFIEE
-94 FSATKKQVQQA
+94 FSATKEQVQQA

-118 DFQISTIDSF
+118 DFQISTIDAF

-145 YQIELDDNYLSQ
+145 YQIELDDKYLSQ

-164 SEVNDNSSRKKSD
+164 SEVNDNTDRKKSY
-177 AKFWIQTLILDM
+177 AKFWIQSLILDM
-189 LRNGEGWNPFTKSK
+189 LRDGEGWNPFKKSK

-222 KENVEAELMKYLTSD
+222 KENVEAELMEYLTSD
-237 IDFMEV
+237 VDFMKV
-243 YRELKRSH
+243 YRELKQ
-251 KECHEEYKEAYLESR
+251 KQKDCHEEYKEAYSESR
-266 KEILEMLNREG
+266 TAILEMLKNEG
-277 CTFNSLN
+277 CDFNSLN
-284 GRYYGRLWRRESDS
+284 SKNYGGLWRRQSDS
-298 DFTDL
+298 DFSDV
-303 PIGKVKFEF
+303 PIGKVKFGF
-312 GNSIMSLEGVDE
+312 GKSIMSLEGVDE
-324 ENAKILSGSDKK
+324 EDGVVLLKDYKE

-343 LASMLCD
+343 LAYMLCE

-383 NIRQFREENNIIPLS
+383 NIRQFREENNMIPLS

-425 NYLIDEFQDT
+425 YYLIDEFQDT

-481 KDVPERFYCE
+481 NDVPERFDCE

-517 YRIAHTL
+517 HRIAHTL
-524 DYERGADES
+524 DCERGADKS

-544 NNAIQKIKNIDKP
+544 SNAIQKIKNIDKP
-557 GYVEVNFIGDRAN
+557 GYVEVNFMGHKAN
-570 AYEEMGDLVHHLL
+570 AYDEMGDLVHRLL
-583 DKGYEQR
+583 DKGYAQK
-590 DIAFLVNNANHGVRL
+590 DIAFLVSNGDHGVAL

-610 AYNADEKNVGK
+610 AYNADEKNAGK
-621 TPISIISEQSLKI
+621 TPISVISEESLKI
-634 SGSSAVKLVVAVL
+634 SSSSAVKLVVAVL
-647 QLIVKGNAKKGLK
+647 QLIVKGNAKKGVK
-660 SDNRRYRKV
+660 TDDRRNSKV

-693 IEHYFSDDS
+693 IERYFSDES
-702 NIDVSDILKEVY
+702 NINVSDILKEVH

-740 FLSAFQDKV
+740 FLAAFQDEV
-749 LEYCQMYPTDI
+749 LEYCQMYPADI

-768 DIGADNSSIS
+768 DTGAKKSSIS

-783 DAVQVMTIHK
+783 DAVQIMTIHK

-803 IPHADWSLDVTK
+803 IPYADWSLDVTK
-815 SSTIWVRPKL
+815 PSTIWVRPKL
-825 PKNIEIT
+825 PDNVEISG
-832 DMPPYLPIEMNNAL
+832 MPPYLPIGMNNAL

-851 NDDYEQEFDRIIVDQ
+851 NDDYEQEFDRIVVDQ

-881 YIYAPSTKKADT
+881 YIYAQSTKKAEST
-893 TRIGDYL
+893 LIGDYL

-923 ENDIIIDDSGE
+923 ENDIVIDDSGE

-946 DVRKSKDKSDES
+946 DVKKFKD

-977 TKTKLLMTDSEK
+977 TKTELLITDSEK
-989 DAEDDNEVS
+989 DAEDDNEVRS
-998 LDNAAEKESKE
+998 DNASEKESKE

-1032 AIRRMKIVGRLK
+1032 AIRRMKIAGRLK
-1044 GKDAD
+1044 GNDAD

-1151 LGIVKPVDSNI
+1151 LGVIKEI
-1162 TKRNTDR
+1162 KLGKTKE

>member
-35 RLRTEAEMRA
+35 RLRTEPEMRA

-79 QEDEKI
+79 QDDEKI
-85 DYLSDFIKE
+85 DYLSDFIEE
-94 FSATKKQVQQA
+94 FSATKEQVQQA

-118 DFQISTIDSF
+118 DFQISTIDAF

-145 YQIELDDNYLSQ
+145 YQIELDDKYLSQ

-164 SEVNDNSSRKKSD
+164 SEVNDNTGRKKSY
-177 AKFWIQTLILDM
+177 AKFWIQSLILDM
-189 LRNGEGWNPFTKSK
+189 LRDGEGWNPFKKSK

-222 KENVEAELMKYLTSD
+222 KENVEAELMEYLTSD
-237 IDFMEV
+237 VDYMKV
-243 YRELKRSH
+243 YSKLKKSH
-251 KECHEEYKEAYLESR
+251 KDCHEEYKEAYSESR
-266 KEILEMLNREG
+266 TAILEMLKNEG
-277 CTFNSLN
+277 CDFNSLN
-284 GRYYGRLWRRESDS
+284 SKNYGGLWRRQSDS
-298 DFTDL
+298 DFSDV
-303 PIGKVKFEF
+303 PIGKVKFGF
-312 GNSIMSLEGVDE
+312 GKSIMSLEGVDE
-324 ENAKILSGSDKK
+324 EDGVVLLKDYKE

-343 LASMLCD
+343 LAYMLCE

-425 NYLIDEFQDT
+425 YYLIDEFQDT

-481 KDVPERFYCE
+481 NDVPERFDCE

-517 YRIAHTL
+517 HGIAHTL
-524 DYERGADES
+524 DCERGADKS

-544 NNAIQKIKNIDKP
+544 SNAIQKIKNIDKP
-557 GYVEVNFIGDRAN
+557 GYVEVNFMGHNAN
-570 AYEEMGDLVHHLL
+570 AYDEMGDLVHRLL
-583 DKGYEQR
+583 DKGYAQK
-590 DIAFLVNNANHGVRL
+590 DIAFLVSNGDHGVAL

-610 AYNADEKNVGK
+610 AYNADEKNAGK
-621 TPISIISEQSLKI
+621 TPISVISEESLKI
-634 SGSSAVKLVVAVL
+634 SSSSAVKLVVAVL
-647 QLIVKGNAKKGLK
+647 QLIVKGNAKKGVK
-660 SDNRRYRKV
+660 TDDSRNSKV

-693 IEHYFSDDS
+693 IERYFSDES
-702 NIDVSDILKEVY
+702 NINVSDILKEVH

-740 FLSAFQDKV
+740 FLAAFQDEV
-749 LEYCQMYPTDI
+749 LEYCQMYPADI

-768 DIGADNSSIS
+768 DTGAKKSSIS

-783 DAVQVMTIHK
+783 DAVQIMTIHK

-803 IPHADWSLDVTK
+803 IPYADWSLDVTK
-815 SSTIWVRPKL
+815 PSTIWVRPKL
-825 PKNIEIT
+825 PNDVEISG
-832 DMPPYLPIEMNNAL
+832 MPPYLPIGMNNAL

-851 NDDYEQEFDRIIVDQ
+851 NDDYEQEFDRIVVDQ

-881 YIYAPSTKKADT
+881 YIYAQSTKKAEST
-893 TRIGDYL
+893 LIGDYL

-923 ENDIIIDDSGE
+923 KEDIVIDDSGE
-934 LLTYRMGGVTPE
+934 LLTYRMGGVTPD
-946 DVRKSKDKSDES
+946 DVRKFKD

-977 TKTKLLMTDSEK
+977 TKTELLVTDSEK
-989 DAEDDNEVS
+989 DAEDDNEVRS
-998 LDNAAEKESKE
+998 DNASEKESKE

-1032 AIRRMKIVGRLK
+1032 AIRRMKIAGRLK
-1044 GKDAD
+1044 GNDAD

-1059 ADEKVAKWFDKDLD
+1059 ADDKVAKWFDKDLD

-1151 LGIVKPVDSNI
+1151 LGVIKEI
-1162 TKRNTDR
+1162 KLGKTKE

>member
-35 RLRTEAEMRA
+35 RLRTEPEMRA

-79 QEDEKI
+79 QDDEKI
-85 DYLSDFIKE
+85 DYLSDFIEE
-94 FSATKKQVQQA
+94 FSATKEQVQQA

-118 DFQISTIDSF
+118 DFQISTIDAF

-145 YQIELDDNYLSQ
+145 YQIELDDKYLSQ

-164 SEVNDNSSRKKSD
+164 SEVNDNTGRKKSY
-177 AKFWIQTLILDM
+177 AKFWIQSLILDM
-189 LRNGEGWNPFTKSK
+189 LRDGEGWNPFKKSK

-222 KENVEAELMKYLTSD
+222 KENVEAELMEYLTSD
-237 IDFMEV
+237 VDYMKV
-243 YRELKRSH
+243 YSKLKKSH
-251 KECHEEYKEAYLESR
+251 KDCHEEYKEAYSESR
-266 KEILEMLNREG
+266 TAILEMLKNEG
-277 CTFNSLN
+277 CDFNSLN
-284 GRYYGRLWRRESDS
+284 SKNYGGLWRRQSDS
-298 DFTDL
+298 DFSDV
-303 PIGKVKFEF
+303 PIGKVKFGF
-312 GNSIMSLEGVDE
+312 GKSIMSLEGVDE
-324 ENAKILSGSDKK
+324 EDGVVLLKDYKE

-343 LASMLCD
+343 LAYMLCD

-425 NYLIDEFQDT
+425 YYLIDEFQDT

-481 KDVPERFYCE
+481 NDVPERFNCE

-517 YRIAHTL
+517 HRIAHTL
-524 DYERGADES
+524 DCERGADKS

-544 NNAIQKIKNIDKP
+544 SNAIQKIKNIDKP
-557 GYVEVNFIGDRAN
+557 GYVEVNFMGHNAN
-570 AYEEMGDLVHHLL
+570 AYDEMGDLVHRLL
-583 DKGYEQR
+583 DKGYAQK
-590 DIAFLVNNANHGVRL
+590 DIAFLVSNGDHGVAL

-610 AYNADEKNVGK
+610 AYNADEKNAGK
-621 TPISIISEQSLKI
+621 TPISVISEESLKI
-634 SGSSAVKLVVAVL
+634 SSSSAVKLVVAVL
-647 QLIVKGNAKKGLK
+647 QLIVKGNAKKGVK
-660 SDNRRYRKV
+660 TDDRRNSKV

-693 IEHYFSDDS
+693 IERYFSDES
-702 NIDVSDILKEVY
+702 NINVSDILKEVH

-740 FLSAFQDKV
+740 FLAAFQDEV
-749 LEYCQMYPTDI
+749 LEYCQMYPADI

-768 DIGADNSSIS
+768 DTGAKKSSIS

-783 DAVQVMTIHK
+783 DAVQIMTIHK

-803 IPHADWSLDVTK
+803 IPYADWSLDVTK
-815 SSTIWVRPKL
+815 PSTIWVRPKL
-825 PKNIEIT
+825 PDNVEISG
-832 DMPPYLPIEMNNAL
+832 MPPYLPIGMNNAL

-851 NDDYEQEFDRIIVDQ
+851 NDDYEQEFDRIVVDQ

-881 YIYAPSTKKADT
+881 YIYAQSTKKAEST
-893 TRIGDYL
+893 LIGDYL
-900 KRIVPQMYDTK
+900 KRIVPYMYDTK
-911 LLDPSEIEFTVK
+911 SLSSSEIEFTVK

-946 DVRKSKDKSDES
+946 DVKKFKD

-977 TKTKLLMTDSEK
+977 TKTELLVTDSEK
-989 DAEDDNEVS
+989 DAEDDNEVRS
-998 LDNAAEKESKE
+998 DNASEKESKE

-1032 AIRRMKIVGRLK
+1032 AIRRMKIAGRLK
-1044 GKDAD
+1044 GNDAD

-1151 LGIVKPVDSNI
+1151 LGIVKEI
-1162 TKRNTDR
+1162 KLGKTKE